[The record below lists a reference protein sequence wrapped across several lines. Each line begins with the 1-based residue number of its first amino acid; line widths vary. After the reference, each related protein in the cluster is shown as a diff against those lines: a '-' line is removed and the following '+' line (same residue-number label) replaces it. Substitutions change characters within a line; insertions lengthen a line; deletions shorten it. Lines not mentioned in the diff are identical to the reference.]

1 MKKHLLFLLACLFLM
16 TGTVMAKIVKGR
28 VIDSSDKEPIVG
40 ASIFVKSTKQGT
52 ITDIE
57 GHFSLEI
64 PDNVK
69 TITVSFVGMTTREVA
84 ITPGE
89 MTIELTAESQALD
102 EVVVV
107 AYGTQKKSSITGA
120 ITQVRNEELLKRPV
134 TSVTSA
140 LEGSTP
146 GITVTGNYGSPGSD
160 PTVLIRGIGTVN
172 GSTSPLYVID
182 GVPYGGNISDLN
194 MEDIETMSILKDA
207 ASAALY
213 GNRASNGVILITTK
227 KSKSERI
234 QFNFKTNQGWYE
246 RALPEYERTNPFQFM
261 EVEYQNAANAF
272 VHGGGDRTDKQAILN
287 AVNSTLIPDRLY
299 VNIFN
304 KPDDQ
309 LFTLDGK
316 MAADASIID
325 GYAGDLDWFDQATRK
340 GYRSEYQFSGSG
352 ATSKSDYYFS
362 LSYLDE
368 NGYMKDS
375 GFDRLTGRM
384 AVNIKPVK
392 WLRAGMSINASHQKF
407 QNTSNG
413 VGDGSSSY
421 SNPFYFCRYMAPIY
435 PVHSHYTETGTV
447 YDNAGTPIQVNK
459 GDYVLDGAGNPQWDG
474 GSYIIYDQNGN
485 PQEVITRNQNRDRHV
500 IWESELND
508 SRTIRNTL
516 NGIGYL
522 DLVLPYGF
530 TATLKANVNT
540 RNSDYYKYEN
550 AVIGDARGTVSE
562 DGSISGRNGALAKTL
577 YTYKNWTLQEQL
589 RWNMTYNDRH
599 NIEVL
604 LGHENYSYRYDY
616 TYTSKT
622 NEAFPNRYALSNFS
636 EMASISGYK
645 TRYRT
650 ESYLAR
656 VQYGY
661 DNRYNIEAS
670 FRRDGSSRF
679 GKKHRWGTF
688 PSVSVAWRA
697 SQEKWFPKND
707 YINDLKVRA
716 GYGVTGSQAS
726 VGNYSYLASYNT
738 SVYPFGISSG
748 NQTALVSST
757 LANPYIHWEEVAQ
770 TNIGFDAS
778 LFNSR
783 VMFSFDA
790 YLKETRDML
799 VKASIPITSG
809 FEDTTTTYTNAGKV
823 RNQGIEM
830 SLHTINLTGE
840 LGWET
845 NLTATYNKNK
855 IKDLNSDVPYYINQ
869 INNSYVT
876 MLAKDYPINV
886 FYGYV
891 TDGIFQN
898 QSEVNTHAV
907 QPGAEPGDIR
917 FRDLNNDG
925 VINDSD
931 RTVIGNPN
939 PSWLFSMNNSL
950 SYKGFELSVFLQGIA
965 GNKIYNANNIDNT
978 GMAAAYNQT
987 TDVLKR
993 WQGEGTSNSMPR
1005 AVFGDPNQN
1014 TRVSDRF
1021 VENGSYLRLKNITLS
1036 YTFPKQ
1042 WLQKAQIENA
1052 RLSLSCENV
1061 ATITGYSG
1069 FDPEVG
1075 INGIDQN
1082 RYPISRTFSLG
1093 LNFNF

>member
-1 MKKHLLFLLACLFLM
+1 MQKYKMPISRLRMMVCLIGMLLPMCMFAQQITVQGVVKDQ
-16 TGTVMAKIVKGR
+16 TGETVI
-28 VIDSSDKEPIVG
+28 G
-40 ASIFVKSTKQGT
+40 ASVMEKGTTNGT
-52 ITDIE
+52 ITGID
-57 GHFSLEI
+57 GDFSLNMS
-64 PDNVK
+64 PNGTLV
-69 TITVSFVGMTTREVA
+69 VSFVGYKTQEVQVKGQKQLQVVLSEDA
-84 ITPGE
+84 E
-89 MTIELTAESQALD
+89 MLD
-102 EVVVV
+102 EVVVIG
-107 AYGTQKKSSITGA
+107 YGTMKKSDLTGA
-120 ITQVRNEELLKRPV
+120 VSSIGNKDIKDSPV
-134 TSVTSA
+134 SNLGQAIQGKISGVQIVDA
-140 LEGSTP
+140 GKP
-146 GITVTGNYGSPGSD
+146 GDNVSIK
-160 PTVLIRGIGTVN
+160 IRGL
-172 GSTSPLYVID
+172 GSINNCDPLVVID
-182 GVPYGGNISDLN
+182 GVPTDLGLSSLN
-194 MEDIETMSILKDA
+194 MADVERLDVLKDA
-207 ASAALY
+207 SATAIY
-213 GNRASNGVILITTK
+213 GSRGANGVVMITTK
-227 KSKSERI
+227 RGTEGKGKLAVSANYS
-234 QFNFKTNQGWYE
+234 F
-246 RALPEYERTNPFQFM
+246 
-261 EVEYQNAANAF
+261 QNATN
-272 VHGGGDRTDKQAILN
+272 VPSLLN
-287 AVNSTLIPDRLY
+287 AAQYAELSNDMMVNSGRNPNPEWANPSELGAGTDWMDELLRTGVMQNYTVSYSGGNEKSHYY
-299 VNIFN
+299 VSGGFLDQSGIVKSVNYRRFTFQSNSDAQVLKWLKFSNNITFS
-304 KPDDQ
+304 
-309 LFTLDGK
+309 
-316 MAADASIID
+316 AD
-325 GYAGDLDWFDQATRK
+325 TK
-340 GYRSEYQFSGSG
+340 KSGS
-352 ATSKSDYYFS
+352 Y
-362 LSYLDE
+362 
-368 NGYMKDS
+368 
-375 GFDRLTGRM
+375 
-384 AVNIKPVK
+384 NI
-392 WLRAGMSINASHQKF
+392 
-407 QNTSNG
+407 
-413 VGDGSSSY
+413 GD
-421 SNPFYFCRYMAPIY
+421 ALKALPIY
-435 PVHSHYTETGTV
+435 PVK
-447 YDNAGTPIQVNK
+447 N
-459 GDYVLDGAGNPQWDG
+459 
-474 GSYIIYDQNGN
+474 
-485 PQEVITRNQNRDRHV
+485 
-500 IWESELND
+500 
-508 SRTIRNTL
+508 
-516 NGIGYL
+516 
-522 DLVLPYGF
+522 
-530 TATLKANVNT
+530 
-540 RNSDYYKYEN
+540 
-550 AVIGDARGTVSE
+550 E
-562 DGSISGRNGALAKTL
+562 DGSWSGPDGNSEWYGSTRNPIGPTELNKSQTDGYNFLANLTAELTFTKWLKFKSTFGYDAKFWFIDNFTPKYNWKPTPTEETSRYKSDNKSFTYLWDNYFLFDHTFAEKHRVGLMAGMSAQWNTNDYLNAQKNVFMFDNVHEMDNGEEMYAIGGNETEWALLSYMA
-577 YTYKNWTLQEQL
+577 
-589 RWNMTYNDRH
+589 R
-599 NIEVL
+599 V
-604 LGHENYSYRYDY
+604 NYSYEDRYLL
-616 TYTSKT
+616 TAT
-622 NEAFPNRYALSNFS
+622 
-636 EMASISGYK
+636 I
-645 TRYRT
+645 
-650 ESYLAR
+650 
-656 VQYGY
+656 
-661 DNRYNIEAS
+661 
-670 FRRDGSSRF
+670 RRDGSSRF

-845 NLTATYNKNK
+845 NLAATYNKNK

>member
-1 MKKHLLFLLACLFLM
+1 MQKYKMPISRLRMMVCLIGMLLPMCMFAQQITVQGVVKDQ
-16 TGTVMAKIVKGR
+16 TGETVI
-28 VIDSSDKEPIVG
+28 G
-40 ASIFVKSTKQGT
+40 ASVMEKGTTNGT
-52 ITDIE
+52 ITGID
-57 GHFSLEI
+57 GDFSLNMS
-64 PDNVK
+64 PNGTLV
-69 TITVSFVGMTTREVA
+69 VSFVGYKTQEVQVKGQKQLQVVLSEDA
-84 ITPGE
+84 E
-89 MTIELTAESQALD
+89 MLD
-102 EVVVV
+102 EVVVIG
-107 AYGTQKKSSITGA
+107 YGTMKKSDLTGA
-120 ITQVRNEELLKRPV
+120 VSSIGNKDIKDSPV
-134 TSVTSA
+134 SNLGQAIQGKISGVQIVDA
-140 LEGSTP
+140 GKP
-146 GITVTGNYGSPGSD
+146 GDNVSIK
-160 PTVLIRGIGTVN
+160 IRGL
-172 GSTSPLYVID
+172 GSINNCDPLVVID
-182 GVPYGGNISDLN
+182 GVPTDLGLSSLN
-194 MEDIETMSILKDA
+194 MADVERLDVLKDA
-207 ASAALY
+207 SATAIY
-213 GNRASNGVILITTK
+213 GSRGANGVVMITTK
-227 KSKSERI
+227 RGTEGKGKLAVSANYS
-234 QFNFKTNQGWYE
+234 F
-246 RALPEYERTNPFQFM
+246 
-261 EVEYQNAANAF
+261 QNATN
-272 VHGGGDRTDKQAILN
+272 VPSLLN
-287 AVNSTLIPDRLY
+287 AAQYAELSNDMMVNSGRNPNPEWANPSELGAGTDWMDELLRTGVMQNYTVSYSGGNEKSHYY
-299 VNIFN
+299 VSGGFLDQSGIVKSVNYRRFTFQSNSDAQVLKWLKFSNNITFS
-304 KPDDQ
+304 
-309 LFTLDGK
+309 
-316 MAADASIID
+316 AD
-325 GYAGDLDWFDQATRK
+325 TK
-340 GYRSEYQFSGSG
+340 KSGS
-352 ATSKSDYYFS
+352 Y
-362 LSYLDE
+362 
-368 NGYMKDS
+368 
-375 GFDRLTGRM
+375 
-384 AVNIKPVK
+384 NI
-392 WLRAGMSINASHQKF
+392 
-407 QNTSNG
+407 
-413 VGDGSSSY
+413 GD
-421 SNPFYFCRYMAPIY
+421 ALKALPIY
-435 PVHSHYTETGTV
+435 PVK
-447 YDNAGTPIQVNK
+447 N
-459 GDYVLDGAGNPQWDG
+459 
-474 GSYIIYDQNGN
+474 
-485 PQEVITRNQNRDRHV
+485 
-500 IWESELND
+500 
-508 SRTIRNTL
+508 
-516 NGIGYL
+516 
-522 DLVLPYGF
+522 
-530 TATLKANVNT
+530 
-540 RNSDYYKYEN
+540 
-550 AVIGDARGTVSE
+550 E
-562 DGSISGRNGALAKTL
+562 DGSWSGPDGNSEWYGSTRNPIGPTELNKSQTDGYNFLANLTAELTFTKWLKFKSTFGYDAKFWFIDNFTPKYNWKPTPTEETSRYKSDNKSFTYLWDNYFLFDHTFAEKHRVGLMAGMSAQWNTNDYLNAQKNVFMFDNVHEMDNGEEMYAIGGNETEWALLSYMA
-577 YTYKNWTLQEQL
+577 
-589 RWNMTYNDRH
+589 R
-599 NIEVL
+599 V
-604 LGHENYSYRYDY
+604 NYSYEDRYLL
-616 TYTSKT
+616 TAT
-622 NEAFPNRYALSNFS
+622 
-636 EMASISGYK
+636 I
-645 TRYRT
+645 
-650 ESYLAR
+650 
-656 VQYGY
+656 
-661 DNRYNIEAS
+661 
-670 FRRDGSSRF
+670 RRDGSSRF

-965 GNKIYNANNIDNT
+965 GNKIYNAKKT
-978 GMAAAYNQT
+978 KKPRRAAAYNQT

>member
-1 MKKHLLFLLACLFLM
+1 MQKYKMPISRLRMMVCLIGMLLPMCMFAQQITVQGVVKDQ
-16 TGTVMAKIVKGR
+16 TGETVI
-28 VIDSSDKEPIVG
+28 G
-40 ASIFVKSTKQGT
+40 ASVMEKGTTNGT
-52 ITDIE
+52 ITGID
-57 GHFSLEI
+57 GDFSLNMS
-64 PDNVK
+64 PNGTLV
-69 TITVSFVGMTTREVA
+69 VSFVGYKTQEVQVKGQKQLQVVLSEDA
-84 ITPGE
+84 E
-89 MTIELTAESQALD
+89 MLD
-102 EVVVV
+102 EVVVIG
-107 AYGTQKKSSITGA
+107 YGTMKKSDLTGA
-120 ITQVRNEELLKRPV
+120 VSSIGNKDIKDSPV
-134 TSVTSA
+134 SNLGQAIQGKISGVQIVDA
-140 LEGSTP
+140 GKP
-146 GITVTGNYGSPGSD
+146 GDNVSIK
-160 PTVLIRGIGTVN
+160 IRGL
-172 GSTSPLYVID
+172 GSINNCDPLVVID
-182 GVPYGGNISDLN
+182 GVPTDLGLSSLN
-194 MEDIETMSILKDA
+194 MADVERLDVLKDA
-207 ASAALY
+207 SATAIY
-213 GNRASNGVILITTK
+213 GSRGANGVVMITTK
-227 KSKSERI
+227 RGTEGKGKLAVSANYS
-234 QFNFKTNQGWYE
+234 F
-246 RALPEYERTNPFQFM
+246 
-261 EVEYQNAANAF
+261 QNATN
-272 VHGGGDRTDKQAILN
+272 VPSLLN
-287 AVNSTLIPDRLY
+287 AAQYAELSNDMMVNSGRNPNPEWANPSELGAGTDWVDELLRTGVMQNYTVSYSGGNEKSHYY
-299 VNIFN
+299 VSGGFLDQSGIVKSVNYRRFTFQSNSDAQVLKWLKFSNNITFS
-304 KPDDQ
+304 
-309 LFTLDGK
+309 
-316 MAADASIID
+316 AD
-325 GYAGDLDWFDQATRK
+325 TK
-340 GYRSEYQFSGSG
+340 KSGS
-352 ATSKSDYYFS
+352 Y
-362 LSYLDE
+362 
-368 NGYMKDS
+368 
-375 GFDRLTGRM
+375 
-384 AVNIKPVK
+384 NI
-392 WLRAGMSINASHQKF
+392 
-407 QNTSNG
+407 
-413 VGDGSSSY
+413 GD
-421 SNPFYFCRYMAPIY
+421 ALKALPIY
-435 PVHSHYTETGTV
+435 PVK
-447 YDNAGTPIQVNK
+447 N
-459 GDYVLDGAGNPQWDG
+459 
-474 GSYIIYDQNGN
+474 
-485 PQEVITRNQNRDRHV
+485 
-500 IWESELND
+500 
-508 SRTIRNTL
+508 
-516 NGIGYL
+516 
-522 DLVLPYGF
+522 
-530 TATLKANVNT
+530 
-540 RNSDYYKYEN
+540 
-550 AVIGDARGTVSE
+550 E
-562 DGSISGRNGALAKTL
+562 DGSWSGPDGNSEWYGSTRNPIGPTELNKSQTDGYNFLANLTAELTFTKWLKFKSTFGYDAKFWFIDNFTPKYNWKPTPTEETSRYKSDNKSFTYLWDNYFLFDHTFSEKHRVGLMAGMSAQWNTNDYLNAQKNVFMFDNVHEMDNGEEMYAIGGNETEWALLSYMA
-577 YTYKNWTLQEQL
+577 
-589 RWNMTYNDRH
+589 R
-599 NIEVL
+599 V
-604 LGHENYSYRYDY
+604 NYSYEDRYLL
-616 TYTSKT
+616 TAT
-622 NEAFPNRYALSNFS
+622 
-636 EMASISGYK
+636 I
-645 TRYRT
+645 
-650 ESYLAR
+650 
-656 VQYGY
+656 
-661 DNRYNIEAS
+661 
-670 FRRDGSSRF
+670 RRDGSSRF

>member
-1 MKKHLLFLLACLFLM
+1 MQKYKMPISRLRMMVCLIGMLLPMCIFAQQITVQGVVKDQ
-16 TGTVMAKIVKGR
+16 TGETVI
-28 VIDSSDKEPIVG
+28 G
-40 ASIFVKSTKQGT
+40 ASVMEKGTTNGT
-52 ITDIE
+52 ITGID
-57 GHFSLEI
+57 GDFSL
-64 PDNVK
+64 NMSSNGTLV
-69 TITVSFVGMTTREVA
+69 VSFVGYKTQEVQVKGQKQLQVVLSEDA
-84 ITPGE
+84 E
-89 MTIELTAESQALD
+89 MLD
-102 EVVVV
+102 EVVVIG
-107 AYGTQKKSSITGA
+107 YGTMKKSDLTGA
-120 ITQVRNEELLKRPV
+120 VSSIGNKDIKDSPV
-134 TSVTSA
+134 SNLGQAIQGKISGVQIVDAGKPGDNVSIKIRV
-140 LEGSTP
+140 LGS
-146 GITVTGNYGSPGSD
+146 INNCD
-160 PTVLIRGIGTVN
+160 PLV
-172 GSTSPLYVID
+172 VID
-182 GVPYGGNISDLN
+182 GVPTDLGLSSLN
-194 MEDIETMSILKDA
+194 MADVERLDVLKDA
-207 ASAALY
+207 SATAIY
-213 GNRASNGVILITTK
+213 GSRGANGVVMITTK
-227 KSKSERI
+227 RGTEGKGKLAVSANYS
-234 QFNFKTNQGWYE
+234 F
-246 RALPEYERTNPFQFM
+246 
-261 EVEYQNAANAF
+261 QNATN
-272 VHGGGDRTDKQAILN
+272 VPSLLN
-287 AVNSTLIPDRLY
+287 AAQYAELSNDMMVNSGRNPNPEWANPSELGAGTDWVDELLRTGVMQNYTVSYSGGNEKSHYY
-299 VNIFN
+299 VSGGFLDQSGIVKSVNYRRFTFQSNSDAQVLKWLKFSNNITFS
-304 KPDDQ
+304 
-309 LFTLDGK
+309 
-316 MAADASIID
+316 AD
-325 GYAGDLDWFDQATRK
+325 TK
-340 GYRSEYQFSGSG
+340 KSGS
-352 ATSKSDYYFS
+352 Y
-362 LSYLDE
+362 
-368 NGYMKDS
+368 
-375 GFDRLTGRM
+375 
-384 AVNIKPVK
+384 NI
-392 WLRAGMSINASHQKF
+392 
-407 QNTSNG
+407 
-413 VGDGSSSY
+413 GD
-421 SNPFYFCRYMAPIY
+421 ALKALPIY
-435 PVHSHYTETGTV
+435 PVK
-447 YDNAGTPIQVNK
+447 N
-459 GDYVLDGAGNPQWDG
+459 
-474 GSYIIYDQNGN
+474 
-485 PQEVITRNQNRDRHV
+485 
-500 IWESELND
+500 
-508 SRTIRNTL
+508 
-516 NGIGYL
+516 
-522 DLVLPYGF
+522 
-530 TATLKANVNT
+530 
-540 RNSDYYKYEN
+540 
-550 AVIGDARGTVSE
+550 E
-562 DGSISGRNGALAKTL
+562 DGSWSGPDGNSEWYGSTRNPIGPTELNKSQTDGYNFLANLTAELTFTKWLKFKSTFGYDAKFWFIDNFTPKYNWKPTPTEETSRYKSDNKSFTYLWDNYFLFDHTFAEKHRVGLMAGMSAQWNTNDYLNAQKNVFMFDNVHEMDNGEEMYAIGGNETEWALLSYMA
-577 YTYKNWTLQEQL
+577 
-589 RWNMTYNDRH
+589 R
-599 NIEVL
+599 V
-604 LGHENYSYRYDY
+604 NYSYEDRYLL
-616 TYTSKT
+616 TAT
-622 NEAFPNRYALSNFS
+622 
-636 EMASISGYK
+636 I
-645 TRYRT
+645 
-650 ESYLAR
+650 
-656 VQYGY
+656 
-661 DNRYNIEAS
+661 
-670 FRRDGSSRF
+670 RRDGSSRF

>member
-1 MKKHLLFLLACLFLM
+1 MQKYKMPISRLRMMVCLIGMLLPMCMFAQQITVQGVVKDQ
-16 TGTVMAKIVKGR
+16 TGETVI
-28 VIDSSDKEPIVG
+28 G
-40 ASIFVKSTKQGT
+40 ASVMEKGTTNGT
-52 ITDIE
+52 ITGID
-57 GHFSLEI
+57 GVFSLNMS
-64 PDNVK
+64 PNGTLV
-69 TITVSFVGMTTREVA
+69 VSFVGYKTQEVQVKGQKQLQVVLSEDA
-84 ITPGE
+84 E
-89 MTIELTAESQALD
+89 MLD
-102 EVVVV
+102 EVVVIG
-107 AYGTQKKSSITGA
+107 YGTMKKSDLTGA
-120 ITQVRNEELLKRPV
+120 VSSIGNKDIKDSPV
-134 TSVTSA
+134 SNLGQAIQGKISGVQIVDA
-140 LEGSTP
+140 GKP
-146 GITVTGNYGSPGSD
+146 GDNVSIK
-160 PTVLIRGIGTVN
+160 IRGL
-172 GSTSPLYVID
+172 GSINNCDPLVVID
-182 GVPYGGNISDLN
+182 GVPTDLGLSSLN
-194 MEDIETMSILKDA
+194 MADVERLDVLKDA
-207 ASAALY
+207 SATAIY
-213 GNRASNGVILITTK
+213 GSRGANGVVMITTK
-227 KSKSERI
+227 RGTEGKGKLAVSANYS
-234 QFNFKTNQGWYE
+234 F
-246 RALPEYERTNPFQFM
+246 
-261 EVEYQNAANAF
+261 QNATN
-272 VHGGGDRTDKQAILN
+272 VPSLLN
-287 AVNSTLIPDRLY
+287 AAQYAELSNDMMVNSGRNPNPEWANPSELGAGTDWMDELLRTGVMQNYTVSYSGGNEKSHYY
-299 VNIFN
+299 VSGGFLDQSGIVKSVNYRRFTFQSNSDAQVLKWLKFSNNITFS
-304 KPDDQ
+304 
-309 LFTLDGK
+309 
-316 MAADASIID
+316 AD
-325 GYAGDLDWFDQATRK
+325 TK
-340 GYRSEYQFSGSG
+340 KSGS
-352 ATSKSDYYFS
+352 Y
-362 LSYLDE
+362 
-368 NGYMKDS
+368 
-375 GFDRLTGRM
+375 
-384 AVNIKPVK
+384 NI
-392 WLRAGMSINASHQKF
+392 
-407 QNTSNG
+407 
-413 VGDGSSSY
+413 GD
-421 SNPFYFCRYMAPIY
+421 ALKALPIY
-435 PVHSHYTETGTV
+435 PVK
-447 YDNAGTPIQVNK
+447 N
-459 GDYVLDGAGNPQWDG
+459 
-474 GSYIIYDQNGN
+474 
-485 PQEVITRNQNRDRHV
+485 
-500 IWESELND
+500 
-508 SRTIRNTL
+508 
-516 NGIGYL
+516 
-522 DLVLPYGF
+522 
-530 TATLKANVNT
+530 
-540 RNSDYYKYEN
+540 
-550 AVIGDARGTVSE
+550 E
-562 DGSISGRNGALAKTL
+562 DGSWSGPDGNSEWYGSTRNPIGPTELNKSQTDGYNFLANLTAELTFTKWLKFKSTFGYDAKFWFIDNFTPKYNWKPTPTEETSRYKSDNKSFTYLWDNHFLFDHTFAEKHRVGLMAGMSAQWNTNDYLNAQKNVFMFDNVHEMDNGEEMYAIGGNETEWALLSYMA
-577 YTYKNWTLQEQL
+577 
-589 RWNMTYNDRH
+589 R
-599 NIEVL
+599 V
-604 LGHENYSYRYDY
+604 NYSYEDRYLL
-616 TYTSKT
+616 TAT
-622 NEAFPNRYALSNFS
+622 
-636 EMASISGYK
+636 I
-645 TRYRT
+645 
-650 ESYLAR
+650 
-656 VQYGY
+656 
-661 DNRYNIEAS
+661 
-670 FRRDGSSRF
+670 RRDGSSRF

-1042 WLQKAQIENA
+1042 WLQKTQIENA

>member
-1 MKKHLLFLLACLFLM
+1 MQKYKMPISRLRMMVCLIGMLLPMCIFAQQITVQGVVKDQ
-16 TGTVMAKIVKGR
+16 TGETVI
-28 VIDSSDKEPIVG
+28 G
-40 ASIFVKSTKQGT
+40 ASVMEKGTTNGT
-52 ITDIE
+52 ITGID
-57 GHFSLEI
+57 GDFSL
-64 PDNVK
+64 NMSSNGTLV
-69 TITVSFVGMTTREVA
+69 VSFVGYKTQEVQVKGQKQLQVVLSEDA
-84 ITPGE
+84 DR
-89 MTIELTAESQALD
+89 LD
-102 EVVVV
+102 EVVVIG
-107 AYGTQKKSSITGA
+107 YGTMKKSDLTGA
-120 ITQVRNEELLKRPV
+120 VSSIGNKDIKDSPV
-134 TSVTSA
+134 SNLGQAIQGKISGVQIVDA
-140 LEGSTP
+140 GKP
-146 GITVTGNYGSPGSD
+146 GDNVSIK
-160 PTVLIRGIGTVN
+160 IRGL
-172 GSTSPLYVID
+172 GSINNCDPLVVID
-182 GVPYGGNISDLN
+182 GVPTDLGLSSLN
-194 MEDIETMSILKDA
+194 MADVERLDVLKDA
-207 ASAALY
+207 SATAIY
-213 GNRASNGVILITTK
+213 GSRGANGVVMITTK
-227 KSKSERI
+227 RGTEGKGKLAVSANYS
-234 QFNFKTNQGWYE
+234 F
-246 RALPEYERTNPFQFM
+246 
-261 EVEYQNAANAF
+261 QNATN
-272 VHGGGDRTDKQAILN
+272 VPSLLN
-287 AVNSTLIPDRLY
+287 AAQYAELSNDMMVNSGRNPNPEWANPSELGAGTDWMDELLRTGVMQNYTVSYSGGNEKSHYY
-299 VNIFN
+299 VSGGFLDQSGIVKSVNYRRFTFQSNSDAQVLKWLKFSNNITFS
-304 KPDDQ
+304 
-309 LFTLDGK
+309 
-316 MAADASIID
+316 AD
-325 GYAGDLDWFDQATRK
+325 TK
-340 GYRSEYQFSGSG
+340 KSGS
-352 ATSKSDYYFS
+352 Y
-362 LSYLDE
+362 
-368 NGYMKDS
+368 
-375 GFDRLTGRM
+375 
-384 AVNIKPVK
+384 NI
-392 WLRAGMSINASHQKF
+392 
-407 QNTSNG
+407 
-413 VGDGSSSY
+413 GD
-421 SNPFYFCRYMAPIY
+421 ALKALPIY
-435 PVHSHYTETGTV
+435 PVK
-447 YDNAGTPIQVNK
+447 N
-459 GDYVLDGAGNPQWDG
+459 
-474 GSYIIYDQNGN
+474 
-485 PQEVITRNQNRDRHV
+485 
-500 IWESELND
+500 
-508 SRTIRNTL
+508 
-516 NGIGYL
+516 
-522 DLVLPYGF
+522 
-530 TATLKANVNT
+530 
-540 RNSDYYKYEN
+540 
-550 AVIGDARGTVSE
+550 E
-562 DGSISGRNGALAKTL
+562 DGSWSGPDGNSEWYGSTRNPIGPTELNKSQTDGYNFLANLTAELTFTKWLKFKSTFGYDAKFWFIDNFTPKYNWKPTPTEETSRYKSDNKSFTYLWDNYFLFDHTFAEKHRVGLMAGMSAQWNTNDYLNAQKNVFMFDNVHEMDNGEEMYAIGGNETEWALLSYMA
-577 YTYKNWTLQEQL
+577 
-589 RWNMTYNDRH
+589 R
-599 NIEVL
+599 V
-604 LGHENYSYRYDY
+604 NYSYEDRYLL
-616 TYTSKT
+616 TAT
-622 NEAFPNRYALSNFS
+622 
-636 EMASISGYK
+636 I
-645 TRYRT
+645 
-650 ESYLAR
+650 
-656 VQYGY
+656 
-661 DNRYNIEAS
+661 
-670 FRRDGSSRF
+670 RRDGSSRF

-697 SQEKWFPKND
+697 SQETWFPKND

>member
-1 MKKHLLFLLACLFLM
+1 MQKYKMPISRLRMMVCLIGMLLPMCMFAQQITVQGVVKDQ
-16 TGTVMAKIVKGR
+16 TGETVI
-28 VIDSSDKEPIVG
+28 G
-40 ASIFVKSTKQGT
+40 ASVMEKGTTNGT
-52 ITDIE
+52 ITGID
-57 GHFSLEI
+57 GDFSLNMS
-64 PDNVK
+64 PNGTLV
-69 TITVSFVGMTTREVA
+69 VSFVGYKTQEVQVKGQKQLQVVLSEDA
-84 ITPGE
+84 E
-89 MTIELTAESQALD
+89 MLD
-102 EVVVV
+102 EVVVIG
-107 AYGTQKKSSITGA
+107 YGTMKKSDLTGA
-120 ITQVRNEELLKRPV
+120 VSSIGNKDIKDSPV
-134 TSVTSA
+134 SNLGQAIQGKISGVQIVDA
-140 LEGSTP
+140 GKP
-146 GITVTGNYGSPGSD
+146 GDNVSIK
-160 PTVLIRGIGTVN
+160 IRGL
-172 GSTSPLYVID
+172 GSINNCDPLVVID
-182 GVPYGGNISDLN
+182 GVPTDLGLSSLN
-194 MEDIETMSILKDA
+194 MADVERLDVLKDA
-207 ASAALY
+207 SATAIY
-213 GNRASNGVILITTK
+213 GSRGANGVVMITTK
-227 KSKSERI
+227 RGTEGKGKLAVSANYS
-234 QFNFKTNQGWYE
+234 F
-246 RALPEYERTNPFQFM
+246 
-261 EVEYQNAANAF
+261 QNATN
-272 VHGGGDRTDKQAILN
+272 VPSLLN
-287 AVNSTLIPDRLY
+287 AAQYAELSNDMMVNSGRNPNPEWANPSELGAGTDWMDELLRTGVMQNYTVSYSGGNEKSHYY
-299 VNIFN
+299 VSGGCLDQSGIVKSVNYRRFTFQSNSDAQVLKWLKFSNNITFS
-304 KPDDQ
+304 
-309 LFTLDGK
+309 
-316 MAADASIID
+316 AD
-325 GYAGDLDWFDQATRK
+325 TK
-340 GYRSEYQFSGSG
+340 KSGS
-352 ATSKSDYYFS
+352 Y
-362 LSYLDE
+362 
-368 NGYMKDS
+368 
-375 GFDRLTGRM
+375 
-384 AVNIKPVK
+384 NI
-392 WLRAGMSINASHQKF
+392 
-407 QNTSNG
+407 
-413 VGDGSSSY
+413 GD
-421 SNPFYFCRYMAPIY
+421 ALKALPIY
-435 PVHSHYTETGTV
+435 PVK
-447 YDNAGTPIQVNK
+447 N
-459 GDYVLDGAGNPQWDG
+459 
-474 GSYIIYDQNGN
+474 
-485 PQEVITRNQNRDRHV
+485 
-500 IWESELND
+500 
-508 SRTIRNTL
+508 
-516 NGIGYL
+516 
-522 DLVLPYGF
+522 
-530 TATLKANVNT
+530 
-540 RNSDYYKYEN
+540 
-550 AVIGDARGTVSE
+550 E
-562 DGSISGRNGALAKTL
+562 DGSWSGPDGNSEWYGSTRNPIGPTELNKSQTDGYNFLANLTAELTFTKWLKFKSTFGYDAKFWFIDNFTPKYNWKPTPTEETSRYKSDNKSFTYLWDNYFLFDHTFAEKHRVGLMAGMSAQWNTNDYLNAQKNVFMFDNVHEMDNGEEMYAIGGNETEWALLSYMA
-577 YTYKNWTLQEQL
+577 
-589 RWNMTYNDRH
+589 R
-599 NIEVL
+599 V
-604 LGHENYSYRYDY
+604 NYSYEDRYLL
-616 TYTSKT
+616 TAT
-622 NEAFPNRYALSNFS
+622 
-636 EMASISGYK
+636 I
-645 TRYRT
+645 
-650 ESYLAR
+650 
-656 VQYGY
+656 
-661 DNRYNIEAS
+661 
-670 FRRDGSSRF
+670 RRDGSSRF

-809 FEDTTTTYTNAGKV
+809 FEDTITTYTNAGKV

>member
-1 MKKHLLFLLACLFLM
+1 MQKYKMPISRLRMMVCLIGMLLPMCMFAQQITVQGVVKDQ
-16 TGTVMAKIVKGR
+16 TGETVI
-28 VIDSSDKEPIVG
+28 G
-40 ASIFVKSTKQGT
+40 ASVMEKGTTNGT
-52 ITDIE
+52 ITGID
-57 GHFSLEI
+57 GDFSLNMS
-64 PDNVK
+64 PNGTLV
-69 TITVSFVGMTTREVA
+69 VSFVGYKTQEVQVKGQKQLQVVLSEDA
-84 ITPGE
+84 E
-89 MTIELTAESQALD
+89 MLD
-102 EVVVV
+102 EVVVIG
-107 AYGTQKKSSITGA
+107 YGTMKKSDLTGA
-120 ITQVRNEELLKRPV
+120 VSSIGNKDIKDSPV
-134 TSVTSA
+134 SNLGQAIQGKISGVQIVDA
-140 LEGSTP
+140 GKP
-146 GITVTGNYGSPGSD
+146 GDNVSIK
-160 PTVLIRGIGTVN
+160 IRGL
-172 GSTSPLYVID
+172 GSINNCDPLVVID
-182 GVPYGGNISDLN
+182 GVPTDLGLSSLN
-194 MEDIETMSILKDA
+194 MADVERLDVLKDA
-207 ASAALY
+207 SATAIY
-213 GNRASNGVILITTK
+213 GSRGANGVVMITTK
-227 KSKSERI
+227 RGTEGKGKLAVSANYS
-234 QFNFKTNQGWYE
+234 F
-246 RALPEYERTNPFQFM
+246 
-261 EVEYQNAANAF
+261 QNATN
-272 VHGGGDRTDKQAILN
+272 VPSLLN
-287 AVNSTLIPDRLY
+287 AAQYAELSNDMMVNSGRNPNPEWANPSELGAGTDWMDELLRTGVMQNYTVSYSGGNEKSHYY
-299 VNIFN
+299 VSGGFLDQSGIVKSVNYRRFTFQSNSDAQVLKWLKFSNNITFS
-304 KPDDQ
+304 
-309 LFTLDGK
+309 
-316 MAADASIID
+316 AD
-325 GYAGDLDWFDQATRK
+325 TK
-340 GYRSEYQFSGSG
+340 KSGS
-352 ATSKSDYYFS
+352 Y
-362 LSYLDE
+362 
-368 NGYMKDS
+368 
-375 GFDRLTGRM
+375 
-384 AVNIKPVK
+384 NI
-392 WLRAGMSINASHQKF
+392 
-407 QNTSNG
+407 
-413 VGDGSSSY
+413 GD
-421 SNPFYFCRYMAPIY
+421 ALKALPIY
-435 PVHSHYTETGTV
+435 PVK
-447 YDNAGTPIQVNK
+447 N
-459 GDYVLDGAGNPQWDG
+459 
-474 GSYIIYDQNGN
+474 
-485 PQEVITRNQNRDRHV
+485 
-500 IWESELND
+500 
-508 SRTIRNTL
+508 
-516 NGIGYL
+516 
-522 DLVLPYGF
+522 
-530 TATLKANVNT
+530 
-540 RNSDYYKYEN
+540 
-550 AVIGDARGTVSE
+550 E
-562 DGSISGRNGALAKTL
+562 DGSWSGPDGNSEWYGSTRNPIGPTELNKSQTDGYNFLANLTAELTFTKWLKFKSTFGYDAKFWFIDNFTPKYNWKPTPTEETSRYKSDNKSFTYLWDNYFLFDHTFAEKHRVGLMAGMSAQWNTNDYLNAQKNVFMFDNVHEMDNGEEMYAIGGNETEWALLSYMA
-577 YTYKNWTLQEQL
+577 
-589 RWNMTYNDRH
+589 R
-599 NIEVL
+599 V
-604 LGHENYSYRYDY
+604 NYSYEDRYLL
-616 TYTSKT
+616 TAT
-622 NEAFPNRYALSNFS
+622 
-636 EMASISGYK
+636 I
-645 TRYRT
+645 
-650 ESYLAR
+650 
-656 VQYGY
+656 
-661 DNRYNIEAS
+661 
-670 FRRDGSSRF
+670 RRDGSSRF

-707 YINDLKVRA
+707 YMNDLKVRA

>member
-1 MKKHLLFLLACLFLM
+1 MQKYKMPISRLRMMVCLIGMLLPMCMFAQQITVQGVVKDQ
-16 TGTVMAKIVKGR
+16 TGETVI
-28 VIDSSDKEPIVG
+28 G
-40 ASIFVKSTKQGT
+40 ASVMEKGTTNGT
-52 ITDIE
+52 ITGID
-57 GHFSLEI
+57 GDFSLNMS
-64 PDNVK
+64 PNGTLV
-69 TITVSFVGMTTREVA
+69 VSFVGYKTQEVQVRGQKQLQVVLSEDA
-84 ITPGE
+84 E
-89 MTIELTAESQALD
+89 MLD
-102 EVVVV
+102 EVVVIG
-107 AYGTQKKSSITGA
+107 YGTMKKSDLTGA
-120 ITQVRNEELLKRPV
+120 VSSIGNKDIKDSPV
-134 TSVTSA
+134 SNLGQAIQGKISGVQIVDA
-140 LEGSTP
+140 GKP
-146 GITVTGNYGSPGSD
+146 GDNVSIK
-160 PTVLIRGIGTVN
+160 IRGL
-172 GSTSPLYVID
+172 GSINNCDPLVVID
-182 GVPYGGNISDLN
+182 GVPTDLGLSSLN
-194 MEDIETMSILKDA
+194 MADVERLDVLKDA
-207 ASAALY
+207 SATAIY
-213 GNRASNGVILITTK
+213 GSRGANGVVMITTK
-227 KSKSERI
+227 RGTEGKGKLAVSANYS
-234 QFNFKTNQGWYE
+234 F
-246 RALPEYERTNPFQFM
+246 
-261 EVEYQNAANAF
+261 QNATN
-272 VHGGGDRTDKQAILN
+272 VPSLLN
-287 AVNSTLIPDRLY
+287 AAQYAELSNDMMVNSGRNPNPEWANPSELGAGTDWMDELLRTGVMQNYTVSYSGGNEKSHYY
-299 VNIFN
+299 VSGGFLDQSGIVKSVNYRRFTFQSNSDAQVLKWLKFSNNITFS
-304 KPDDQ
+304 
-309 LFTLDGK
+309 
-316 MAADASIID
+316 AD
-325 GYAGDLDWFDQATRK
+325 TK
-340 GYRSEYQFSGSG
+340 KSGS
-352 ATSKSDYYFS
+352 Y
-362 LSYLDE
+362 
-368 NGYMKDS
+368 
-375 GFDRLTGRM
+375 
-384 AVNIKPVK
+384 NI
-392 WLRAGMSINASHQKF
+392 
-407 QNTSNG
+407 
-413 VGDGSSSY
+413 GD
-421 SNPFYFCRYMAPIY
+421 ALKALPIY
-435 PVHSHYTETGTV
+435 PVK
-447 YDNAGTPIQVNK
+447 N
-459 GDYVLDGAGNPQWDG
+459 
-474 GSYIIYDQNGN
+474 
-485 PQEVITRNQNRDRHV
+485 
-500 IWESELND
+500 
-508 SRTIRNTL
+508 
-516 NGIGYL
+516 
-522 DLVLPYGF
+522 
-530 TATLKANVNT
+530 
-540 RNSDYYKYEN
+540 
-550 AVIGDARGTVSE
+550 E
-562 DGSISGRNGALAKTL
+562 DGSWSGPDGNSEWYGSTRNPIGPTELNKSQTDGYNFLANLTAELTFTKWLKFKSTFGYDAKFWFIDNFTPKYNWKPTPTEETSRYKSDNKSFTYLWDNYFLFDHTFAEKHRVGLMAGMSAQWNTNDYLNAQKNVFMFDNVHEMDNGEEMYAIGGNETEWALLSYMA
-577 YTYKNWTLQEQL
+577 
-589 RWNMTYNDRH
+589 R
-599 NIEVL
+599 V
-604 LGHENYSYRYDY
+604 NYSYEDRYLL
-616 TYTSKT
+616 TAT
-622 NEAFPNRYALSNFS
+622 
-636 EMASISGYK
+636 I
-645 TRYRT
+645 
-650 ESYLAR
+650 
-656 VQYGY
+656 
-661 DNRYNIEAS
+661 
-670 FRRDGSSRF
+670 RRDGSSRF

-886 FYGYV
+886 FYGYI

>member
-1 MKKHLLFLLACLFLM
+1 MQKYKMPISRLRMMVCLIGMLLPMCMFAQQITVQGVVKDQ
-16 TGTVMAKIVKGR
+16 TGETVI
-28 VIDSSDKEPIVG
+28 G
-40 ASIFVKSTKQGT
+40 ASVMEKGTTNGT
-52 ITDIE
+52 ITGID
-57 GHFSLEI
+57 GDFSLNMS
-64 PDNVK
+64 PNGTLV
-69 TITVSFVGMTTREVA
+69 VSFVGYKTQEVQVKGQKQLQVVLSEDA
-84 ITPGE
+84 E
-89 MTIELTAESQALD
+89 MLD
-102 EVVVV
+102 EVVVIG
-107 AYGTQKKSSITGA
+107 YGTMKKSDLTGA
-120 ITQVRNEELLKRPV
+120 VSSIGNKDIKDSPV
-134 TSVTSA
+134 SNLGQAIQGKISGVQIVDA
-140 LEGSTP
+140 GKP
-146 GITVTGNYGSPGSD
+146 GDNVSIK
-160 PTVLIRGIGTVN
+160 IRGL
-172 GSTSPLYVID
+172 GSINNCDPLVVID
-182 GVPYGGNISDLN
+182 GVPTDLGLSSLN
-194 MEDIETMSILKDA
+194 MADVERLDVLKDA
-207 ASAALY
+207 SATAIY
-213 GNRASNGVILITTK
+213 GSRGANGVVMITTK
-227 KSKSERI
+227 RGTEGKGKLAVSANYS
-234 QFNFKTNQGWYE
+234 F
-246 RALPEYERTNPFQFM
+246 
-261 EVEYQNAANAF
+261 QNATN
-272 VHGGGDRTDKQAILN
+272 VPSLLN
-287 AVNSTLIPDRLY
+287 AAQYAELSNDMMVNSGRNPNPEWANPSELGAGTDWMDELLRTGVMQNYTVSYSGGNEKSHYY
-299 VNIFN
+299 VSGGFLDQSGIVKSVNYRRFTFQSNSDAQVLKWLKFSNNITFS
-304 KPDDQ
+304 
-309 LFTLDGK
+309 
-316 MAADASIID
+316 AD
-325 GYAGDLDWFDQATRK
+325 TK
-340 GYRSEYQFSGSG
+340 KSGS
-352 ATSKSDYYFS
+352 Y
-362 LSYLDE
+362 
-368 NGYMKDS
+368 
-375 GFDRLTGRM
+375 
-384 AVNIKPVK
+384 NI
-392 WLRAGMSINASHQKF
+392 
-407 QNTSNG
+407 
-413 VGDGSSSY
+413 GD
-421 SNPFYFCRYMAPIY
+421 ALKALPIY
-435 PVHSHYTETGTV
+435 PVK
-447 YDNAGTPIQVNK
+447 N
-459 GDYVLDGAGNPQWDG
+459 
-474 GSYIIYDQNGN
+474 
-485 PQEVITRNQNRDRHV
+485 
-500 IWESELND
+500 
-508 SRTIRNTL
+508 
-516 NGIGYL
+516 
-522 DLVLPYGF
+522 
-530 TATLKANVNT
+530 
-540 RNSDYYKYEN
+540 
-550 AVIGDARGTVSE
+550 E
-562 DGSISGRNGALAKTL
+562 DGSWSGPDGNSEWYGSTRNPIGPTELNKSQTDGYNFLANLTAELTFTKWLKFKSTFGYDAKFWFIDNFTPKYNWKPTPTEETSRYKSDNKSFTYLWDNYFLFDHTFAEKHRVGLMAGMSAQWNTNDYLNAQKNVFMFDNVHEMDNGEEMYAIGGNETEWALLSYMA
-577 YTYKNWTLQEQL
+577 
-589 RWNMTYNDRH
+589 R
-599 NIEVL
+599 V
-604 LGHENYSYRYDY
+604 NYSYEDRYLL
-616 TYTSKT
+616 TAT
-622 NEAFPNRYALSNFS
+622 
-636 EMASISGYK
+636 I
-645 TRYRT
+645 
-650 ESYLAR
+650 
-656 VQYGY
+656 
-661 DNRYNIEAS
+661 
-670 FRRDGSSRF
+670 RRDGSSRF

-809 FEDTTTTYTNAGKV
+809 FEDTTTTYTNTGKV

>member
-1 MKKHLLFLLACLFLM
+1 MQKYKMPISRLRMMVCLIGMLLPMCMFAQQITVQGVVKDQ
-16 TGTVMAKIVKGR
+16 TGETVI
-28 VIDSSDKEPIVG
+28 G
-40 ASIFVKSTKQGT
+40 ASVMEKGTTNGT
-52 ITDIE
+52 ITGID
-57 GHFSLEI
+57 GDFSLNMS
-64 PDNVK
+64 PNGTLV
-69 TITVSFVGMTTREVA
+69 VSFVGYKTQEVQVKGQKQLQVVLSEDA
-84 ITPGE
+84 E
-89 MTIELTAESQALD
+89 MLD
-102 EVVVV
+102 EVVVIG
-107 AYGTQKKSSITGA
+107 YGTMKKSDLTGA
-120 ITQVRNEELLKRPV
+120 VSSIGNKDIKDSPV
-134 TSVTSA
+134 SNLGQAIQGKISGVQIVDA
-140 LEGSTP
+140 GKP
-146 GITVTGNYGSPGSD
+146 GDNVSIK
-160 PTVLIRGIGTVN
+160 IRGL
-172 GSTSPLYVID
+172 GSINNCDPLVVID
-182 GVPYGGNISDLN
+182 GVPTDLGLSSLN
-194 MEDIETMSILKDA
+194 MADVERLDVLKDA
-207 ASAALY
+207 SATAIY
-213 GNRASNGVILITTK
+213 GSRGANGVVMITTK
-227 KSKSERI
+227 RGTEGKGKLAVSANYS
-234 QFNFKTNQGWYE
+234 F
-246 RALPEYERTNPFQFM
+246 
-261 EVEYQNAANAF
+261 QNATN
-272 VHGGGDRTDKQAILN
+272 VPSLLN
-287 AVNSTLIPDRLY
+287 AAQYAELSNDMMVNSGRNPNPEWANPSELGAGTDWMDELLRTGVMQNYTVSYSGGNEKSHYY
-299 VNIFN
+299 VSGGFLDQSGIVKSVNYRRFTFQSNSDAQVLKWLKFSNNITFS
-304 KPDDQ
+304 
-309 LFTLDGK
+309 
-316 MAADASIID
+316 AD
-325 GYAGDLDWFDQATRK
+325 TK
-340 GYRSEYQFSGSG
+340 KSGS
-352 ATSKSDYYFS
+352 Y
-362 LSYLDE
+362 
-368 NGYMKDS
+368 
-375 GFDRLTGRM
+375 
-384 AVNIKPVK
+384 NI
-392 WLRAGMSINASHQKF
+392 
-407 QNTSNG
+407 
-413 VGDGSSSY
+413 GD
-421 SNPFYFCRYMAPIY
+421 ALKALPIY
-435 PVHSHYTETGTV
+435 PVK
-447 YDNAGTPIQVNK
+447 N
-459 GDYVLDGAGNPQWDG
+459 
-474 GSYIIYDQNGN
+474 
-485 PQEVITRNQNRDRHV
+485 
-500 IWESELND
+500 
-508 SRTIRNTL
+508 
-516 NGIGYL
+516 
-522 DLVLPYGF
+522 
-530 TATLKANVNT
+530 
-540 RNSDYYKYEN
+540 
-550 AVIGDARGTVSE
+550 E
-562 DGSISGRNGALAKTL
+562 DGSWSGPDGNSEWYGSTRNPIGPTELNKSQTDGYNFLANLTAELTFTKWLKFKSTFGYDAKFWFIDNFTPKYNWKPTPTEETSRYKSDNKSFTYLWDNYFLFDHTFKEKHRVGLMAGMSAQWNTNDYLNAQKNVFMFDNVHEMDNGEEMYAIGGNETEWALLSYMA
-577 YTYKNWTLQEQL
+577 
-589 RWNMTYNDRH
+589 R
-599 NIEVL
+599 V
-604 LGHENYSYRYDY
+604 NYSYEDRYLL
-616 TYTSKT
+616 TAT
-622 NEAFPNRYALSNFS
+622 
-636 EMASISGYK
+636 I
-645 TRYRT
+645 
-650 ESYLAR
+650 
-656 VQYGY
+656 
-661 DNRYNIEAS
+661 
-670 FRRDGSSRF
+670 RRDGSSRF

>member
-1 MKKHLLFLLACLFLM
+1 MQKYKMPISRLRMMVCLIGMLLPMCMFAQQITVQGVVKDQ
-16 TGTVMAKIVKGR
+16 TGETVI
-28 VIDSSDKEPIVG
+28 G
-40 ASIFVKSTKQGT
+40 ASVMEKGTTNGT
-52 ITDIE
+52 ITGID
-57 GHFSLEI
+57 GDFSLNMS
-64 PDNVK
+64 PNGTLV
-69 TITVSFVGMTTREVA
+69 VSFVGYKTQEVQVKGQKQLQVVLSED
-84 ITPGE
+84 TE
-89 MTIELTAESQALD
+89 MLD
-102 EVVVV
+102 EVVVIG
-107 AYGTQKKSSITGA
+107 YGTMKKSDLTGA
-120 ITQVRNEELLKRPV
+120 VSSIGNKDIKDSPV
-134 TSVTSA
+134 SNLGQAIQGKISGVQIVDA
-140 LEGSTP
+140 GKP
-146 GITVTGNYGSPGSD
+146 GDNVSIK
-160 PTVLIRGIGTVN
+160 IRGL
-172 GSTSPLYVID
+172 GSINNCDPLVVID
-182 GVPYGGNISDLN
+182 GVPTDLGLSSLN
-194 MEDIETMSILKDA
+194 MADVERLDVLKDA
-207 ASAALY
+207 SATAIY
-213 GNRASNGVILITTK
+213 GSRGANGVVMITTK
-227 KSKSERI
+227 RGTEGKGKLAVSANYS
-234 QFNFKTNQGWYE
+234 F
-246 RALPEYERTNPFQFM
+246 
-261 EVEYQNAANAF
+261 QNATN
-272 VHGGGDRTDKQAILN
+272 VPSLLN
-287 AVNSTLIPDRLY
+287 AAQYAELSNDMMVNSGRNPNPEWANPSELGAGTDWMDELLRTGVMQNYTVSYSGGNEKSHYY
-299 VNIFN
+299 VSGGFLDQSGIVKSVNYRRFTFQSNSDAQVLKWLKFSNNITFS
-304 KPDDQ
+304 
-309 LFTLDGK
+309 
-316 MAADASIID
+316 AD
-325 GYAGDLDWFDQATRK
+325 TK
-340 GYRSEYQFSGSG
+340 KSGS
-352 ATSKSDYYFS
+352 Y
-362 LSYLDE
+362 
-368 NGYMKDS
+368 
-375 GFDRLTGRM
+375 
-384 AVNIKPVK
+384 NI
-392 WLRAGMSINASHQKF
+392 
-407 QNTSNG
+407 
-413 VGDGSSSY
+413 GD
-421 SNPFYFCRYMAPIY
+421 ALKALPIY
-435 PVHSHYTETGTV
+435 PVK
-447 YDNAGTPIQVNK
+447 N
-459 GDYVLDGAGNPQWDG
+459 
-474 GSYIIYDQNGN
+474 
-485 PQEVITRNQNRDRHV
+485 
-500 IWESELND
+500 
-508 SRTIRNTL
+508 
-516 NGIGYL
+516 
-522 DLVLPYGF
+522 
-530 TATLKANVNT
+530 
-540 RNSDYYKYEN
+540 
-550 AVIGDARGTVSE
+550 E
-562 DGSISGRNGALAKTL
+562 DGSWSGPDGNSEWYGSTRNPIGPTELNKSQTDGYNFLANLTAELTFTKWLKFKSTFGYDAKFWFIDNFTPKYNWKPTPTEETSRYKSDNKSFTYLWDNYFLFDHTFAEKHRVGLMAGMSAQWNTHDYLNAQKNVFMFDNVHEMDNGEEMYAIGGNETEWALLSYMA
-577 YTYKNWTLQEQL
+577 
-589 RWNMTYNDRH
+589 R
-599 NIEVL
+599 V
-604 LGHENYSYRYDY
+604 NYSYEDRYLL
-616 TYTSKT
+616 TAT
-622 NEAFPNRYALSNFS
+622 
-636 EMASISGYK
+636 I
-645 TRYRT
+645 
-650 ESYLAR
+650 
-656 VQYGY
+656 
-661 DNRYNIEAS
+661 
-670 FRRDGSSRF
+670 RRDGSSRF

-770 TNIGFDAS
+770 TNIGFDTS

-869 INNSYVT
+869 INNSYIT

-898 QSEVNTHAV
+898 QSEVNAHAV

-925 VINDSD
+925 VINDND

-987 TDVLKR
+987 IDVLER

-1042 WLQKAQIENA
+1042 WLQKARIENA

-1082 RYPISRTFSLG
+1082 RYPISRTFSVG

>member
-1 MKKHLLFLLACLFLM
+1 MQKYKMPISRLRMMVCLIGMLLPMCMFAQQITVQGVVKDQ
-16 TGTVMAKIVKGR
+16 TGETVI
-28 VIDSSDKEPIVG
+28 G
-40 ASIFVKSTKQGT
+40 ASVMEKGTTNGT
-52 ITDIE
+52 ITGID
-57 GHFSLEI
+57 GDFSLNMS
-64 PDNVK
+64 PNGTLV
-69 TITVSFVGMTTREVA
+69 VSFVGYKTQEVQVKGQKQLQVVLSEDA
-84 ITPGE
+84 E
-89 MTIELTAESQALD
+89 MLD
-102 EVVVV
+102 EVVVIG
-107 AYGTQKKSSITGA
+107 YGTMKKSDLTGA
-120 ITQVRNEELLKRPV
+120 VSSIGNKDIKDSPV
-134 TSVTSA
+134 SNLGQAIQGKISGVQIVDA
-140 LEGSTP
+140 GKP
-146 GITVTGNYGSPGSD
+146 GDNVSIK
-160 PTVLIRGIGTVN
+160 IRGL
-172 GSTSPLYVID
+172 GSINNCDPLVVID
-182 GVPYGGNISDLN
+182 GVPTDLGLSSLN
-194 MEDIETMSILKDA
+194 MADVERLDVLKDA
-207 ASAALY
+207 SATAIY
-213 GNRASNGVILITTK
+213 GSRGANGVVMITTK
-227 KSKSERI
+227 RGTEGKGKLAVSANYS
-234 QFNFKTNQGWYE
+234 F
-246 RALPEYERTNPFQFM
+246 
-261 EVEYQNAANAF
+261 QNATN
-272 VHGGGDRTDKQAILN
+272 VPSLLN
-287 AVNSTLIPDRLY
+287 AAQYAELSNDMMVNSGRNPNPEWANPSELGAGTDWMDELLRTGVMQNYTVSYSGGNEKSHYY
-299 VNIFN
+299 VSGGFLDQSGIVKSVNYRRFTFQSNSDAQVLKWLKFSNNITFS
-304 KPDDQ
+304 
-309 LFTLDGK
+309 
-316 MAADASIID
+316 AD
-325 GYAGDLDWFDQATRK
+325 TK
-340 GYRSEYQFSGSG
+340 KSGS
-352 ATSKSDYYFS
+352 Y
-362 LSYLDE
+362 
-368 NGYMKDS
+368 
-375 GFDRLTGRM
+375 
-384 AVNIKPVK
+384 NI
-392 WLRAGMSINASHQKF
+392 
-407 QNTSNG
+407 
-413 VGDGSSSY
+413 GD
-421 SNPFYFCRYMAPIY
+421 ALKALPIY
-435 PVHSHYTETGTV
+435 PVK
-447 YDNAGTPIQVNK
+447 N
-459 GDYVLDGAGNPQWDG
+459 
-474 GSYIIYDQNGN
+474 
-485 PQEVITRNQNRDRHV
+485 
-500 IWESELND
+500 
-508 SRTIRNTL
+508 
-516 NGIGYL
+516 
-522 DLVLPYGF
+522 
-530 TATLKANVNT
+530 
-540 RNSDYYKYEN
+540 
-550 AVIGDARGTVSE
+550 E
-562 DGSISGRNGALAKTL
+562 DGSWSGPDGNSEWYGSTRNPIGPTELNKSQTDGYNFLANLTAELTFTKWLKFKSTFGYDAKFWFIDNFTPKYNWKPTPTEETSRYKSDNKSFTYLWDNYFLFDHTFAEKHRVGLMAGMSAQWNTNDYLNAQKNVFMFDNVHEMDNGEEMYAIGGNETEWALLSYMA
-577 YTYKNWTLQEQL
+577 
-589 RWNMTYNDRH
+589 R
-599 NIEVL
+599 V
-604 LGHENYSYRYDY
+604 NYSYEDRYLL
-616 TYTSKT
+616 TAT
-622 NEAFPNRYALSNFS
+622 
-636 EMASISGYK
+636 I
-645 TRYRT
+645 
-650 ESYLAR
+650 
-656 VQYGY
+656 
-661 DNRYNIEAS
+661 
-670 FRRDGSSRF
+670 RRDGSSRF

-840 LGWET
+840 LGWEM

-876 MLAKDYPINV
+876 MLTKDYPINV

>member
-1 MKKHLLFLLACLFLM
+1 MQKYKMPISRLRMMVCLIGMLLPMCMFAQQITVQGVVKDQ
-16 TGTVMAKIVKGR
+16 TGETVI
-28 VIDSSDKEPIVG
+28 G
-40 ASIFVKSTKQGT
+40 ASVMEKGTTNGT
-52 ITDIE
+52 ITGID
-57 GHFSLEI
+57 GDFSLNMS
-64 PDNVK
+64 PNGTLV
-69 TITVSFVGMTTREVA
+69 VSFVGYKTQEVQVKGQKQLQVVLSEDA
-84 ITPGE
+84 E
-89 MTIELTAESQALD
+89 MLD
-102 EVVVV
+102 EVVVIG
-107 AYGTQKKSSITGA
+107 YGTMKKSDLTGA
-120 ITQVRNEELLKRPV
+120 VSSIGNKDIKDSPV
-134 TSVTSA
+134 SNLGQAIQGKISGVQIVDA
-140 LEGSTP
+140 GKP
-146 GITVTGNYGSPGSD
+146 GDNVSIK
-160 PTVLIRGIGTVN
+160 IRGL
-172 GSTSPLYVID
+172 GSINNCDPLVVID
-182 GVPYGGNISDLN
+182 GVPTDLGLSSLN
-194 MEDIETMSILKDA
+194 MADVERLDVLKDA
-207 ASAALY
+207 SATAIY
-213 GNRASNGVILITTK
+213 GSRGANGVVMITTK
-227 KSKSERI
+227 RGTEGKGKLAVSANYS
-234 QFNFKTNQGWYE
+234 F
-246 RALPEYERTNPFQFM
+246 
-261 EVEYQNAANAF
+261 QNATN
-272 VHGGGDRTDKQAILN
+272 VPSLLN
-287 AVNSTLIPDRLY
+287 AAQYAELSNDMMVNSGRNPNPEWANPSELGAGTDWMDELLRTGVMQNYTVSYSGGNEKSHYY
-299 VNIFN
+299 VSGGFLDQSGIVKSVNYRRFTFQSNSDAQVLKWLKFSNNITFS
-304 KPDDQ
+304 
-309 LFTLDGK
+309 
-316 MAADASIID
+316 AD
-325 GYAGDLDWFDQATRK
+325 TK
-340 GYRSEYQFSGSG
+340 KSGS
-352 ATSKSDYYFS
+352 Y
-362 LSYLDE
+362 
-368 NGYMKDS
+368 
-375 GFDRLTGRM
+375 
-384 AVNIKPVK
+384 NI
-392 WLRAGMSINASHQKF
+392 
-407 QNTSNG
+407 
-413 VGDGSSSY
+413 GD
-421 SNPFYFCRYMAPIY
+421 ALKALPIY
-435 PVHSHYTETGTV
+435 PVK
-447 YDNAGTPIQVNK
+447 N
-459 GDYVLDGAGNPQWDG
+459 
-474 GSYIIYDQNGN
+474 
-485 PQEVITRNQNRDRHV
+485 
-500 IWESELND
+500 
-508 SRTIRNTL
+508 
-516 NGIGYL
+516 
-522 DLVLPYGF
+522 
-530 TATLKANVNT
+530 
-540 RNSDYYKYEN
+540 
-550 AVIGDARGTVSE
+550 E
-562 DGSISGRNGALAKTL
+562 DGSWSGPDGNSEWYGSTRNPIGPTELNKSQTDGYNFLANLTAELTFTKWLKFKSTFGYDAKFWFIDNFTPKYNWKPTPTEETSRYKSDNKSFTYLWDNYFLFDHTFAEKHRVGLMAGMSAQWNTNDYLNAQKNVFMFDNVHEMDNGEEMYAIGGNETEWALLSYMA
-577 YTYKNWTLQEQL
+577 
-589 RWNMTYNDRH
+589 R
-599 NIEVL
+599 V
-604 LGHENYSYRYDY
+604 NYSYEDRYLL
-616 TYTSKT
+616 TAT
-622 NEAFPNRYALSNFS
+622 
-636 EMASISGYK
+636 I
-645 TRYRT
+645 
-650 ESYLAR
+650 
-656 VQYGY
+656 
-661 DNRYNIEAS
+661 
-670 FRRDGSSRF
+670 RRDGSSRF

-965 GNKIYNANNIDNT
+965 GNKIYNANNIDNA

>member
-1 MKKHLLFLLACLFLM
+1 MQKYKMPISRLRMMVCLIGMLLPMCMFAQQI
-16 TGTVMAKIVKGR
+16 TVQGVVKDQTCET
-28 VIDSSDKEPIVG
+28 VIG
-40 ASIFVKSTKQGT
+40 ASVMEKGTTNGT
-52 ITDIE
+52 ITGID
-57 GHFSLEI
+57 GDFSLNMS
-64 PDNVK
+64 PNGTLV
-69 TITVSFVGMTTREVA
+69 VSFVGYKTQEVQVKGQKQLQVVLSEDA
-84 ITPGE
+84 E
-89 MTIELTAESQALD
+89 MLD
-102 EVVVV
+102 EVVVIG
-107 AYGTQKKSSITGA
+107 YGTMKKSDLTGA
-120 ITQVRNEELLKRPV
+120 VSSIGNKDIKDSPV
-134 TSVTSA
+134 SNLGQAIQGKISGVQIVDA
-140 LEGSTP
+140 GKP
-146 GITVTGNYGSPGSD
+146 GDNVSIK
-160 PTVLIRGIGTVN
+160 IRGL
-172 GSTSPLYVID
+172 GSINNCDPLVVID
-182 GVPYGGNISDLN
+182 GVPTDLGLSSLN
-194 MEDIETMSILKDA
+194 MADVERLDVLKDA
-207 ASAALY
+207 SATAIY
-213 GNRASNGVILITTK
+213 GSRGANGVVMITTK
-227 KSKSERI
+227 RGTEGKGKLAVSANYS
-234 QFNFKTNQGWYE
+234 F
-246 RALPEYERTNPFQFM
+246 
-261 EVEYQNAANAF
+261 QNATN
-272 VHGGGDRTDKQAILN
+272 VPSLLN
-287 AVNSTLIPDRLY
+287 AAQYAELSNDMMVNSGRNPNPEWANPSELGAGTDWMDELLRTGVMQNYTVSYSGGNEKSHYY
-299 VNIFN
+299 VSGGFLDQSGIVKSVNYRRFTFQSNSDAQVLKWLKFSNNITFS
-304 KPDDQ
+304 
-309 LFTLDGK
+309 
-316 MAADASIID
+316 AD
-325 GYAGDLDWFDQATRK
+325 TK
-340 GYRSEYQFSGSG
+340 KSGS
-352 ATSKSDYYFS
+352 Y
-362 LSYLDE
+362 
-368 NGYMKDS
+368 
-375 GFDRLTGRM
+375 
-384 AVNIKPVK
+384 
-392 WLRAGMSINASHQKF
+392 SI
-407 QNTSNG
+407 
-413 VGDGSSSY
+413 GD
-421 SNPFYFCRYMAPIY
+421 ALKALPIY
-435 PVHSHYTETGTV
+435 PVK
-447 YDNAGTPIQVNK
+447 N
-459 GDYVLDGAGNPQWDG
+459 
-474 GSYIIYDQNGN
+474 
-485 PQEVITRNQNRDRHV
+485 
-500 IWESELND
+500 
-508 SRTIRNTL
+508 
-516 NGIGYL
+516 
-522 DLVLPYGF
+522 
-530 TATLKANVNT
+530 
-540 RNSDYYKYEN
+540 
-550 AVIGDARGTVSE
+550 E
-562 DGSISGRNGALAKTL
+562 DGSWSGPEGNSEWYGSTRNPIGPTELNQGQTNGYNFLANLTAELAFTKWLKFKSTFGYDAKFWFMDNFTPKYDWKPTPTEETSRYKSDNKSFTYLWDNYFLFDHTFAEKHRVGLMAGMSAQWNTHDYLNAQKNVFMFDNVHEMDNGEEMYAIGGNETEWALLSYMA
-577 YTYKNWTLQEQL
+577 
-589 RWNMTYNDRH
+589 R
-599 NIEVL
+599 V
-604 LGHENYSYRYDY
+604 NYSYEDRYLL
-616 TYTSKT
+616 TAT
-622 NEAFPNRYALSNFS
+622 
-636 EMASISGYK
+636 I
-645 TRYRT
+645 
-650 ESYLAR
+650 
-656 VQYGY
+656 
-661 DNRYNIEAS
+661 
-670 FRRDGSSRF
+670 RRDGSSRF

-707 YINDLKVRA
+707 YVNDLKVRA

-738 SVYPFGISSG
+738 SVYPFGISNG

>member
-1 MKKHLLFLLACLFLM
+1 MQKYKMPISRLRMMVCLIGMLLPMCIFAQQITVQGVVKDQ
-16 TGTVMAKIVKGR
+16 TGETVI
-28 VIDSSDKEPIVG
+28 G
-40 ASIFVKSTKQGT
+40 ASVMEKGTTNGT
-52 ITDIE
+52 ITGID
-57 GHFSLEI
+57 GDFSL
-64 PDNVK
+64 NMSSNGTLV
-69 TITVSFVGMTTREVA
+69 VSFVGYKTQEVQVKGQKQLQVVLSEDA
-84 ITPGE
+84 E
-89 MTIELTAESQALD
+89 MLD
-102 EVVVV
+102 EVVVIG
-107 AYGTQKKSSITGA
+107 YGTMKKSDLTGA
-120 ITQVRNEELLKRPV
+120 VSSIGNKDIKDSPV
-134 TSVTSA
+134 SNLGQAIQGKISGVQIVDA
-140 LEGSTP
+140 GKP
-146 GITVTGNYGSPGSD
+146 GDNVSIK
-160 PTVLIRGIGTVN
+160 IRGL
-172 GSTSPLYVID
+172 GSINNCDPLVVID
-182 GVPYGGNISDLN
+182 GVPTDLGLSSLN
-194 MEDIETMSILKDA
+194 MADVERLDVLKDA
-207 ASAALY
+207 SATAIY
-213 GNRASNGVILITTK
+213 GSRGANGVVMITTK
-227 KSKSERI
+227 RGTEGKGKLAVSANYS
-234 QFNFKTNQGWYE
+234 F
-246 RALPEYERTNPFQFM
+246 
-261 EVEYQNAANAF
+261 QNATN
-272 VHGGGDRTDKQAILN
+272 VPSLLN
-287 AVNSTLIPDRLY
+287 AAQYAELSNDMMVNSGRNPNPEWANPSELGAGTDWMDELLRTGVMQNYTVSYSGGNEKSHYY
-299 VNIFN
+299 VSGGFLDQSGIVKSVNYRRFTFQSNSDAQVLKWLKFSNNITFS
-304 KPDDQ
+304 
-309 LFTLDGK
+309 
-316 MAADASIID
+316 AD
-325 GYAGDLDWFDQATRK
+325 TK
-340 GYRSEYQFSGSG
+340 KSGS
-352 ATSKSDYYFS
+352 Y
-362 LSYLDE
+362 
-368 NGYMKDS
+368 
-375 GFDRLTGRM
+375 
-384 AVNIKPVK
+384 NI
-392 WLRAGMSINASHQKF
+392 
-407 QNTSNG
+407 
-413 VGDGSSSY
+413 GD
-421 SNPFYFCRYMAPIY
+421 ALKALPIY
-435 PVHSHYTETGTV
+435 PVK
-447 YDNAGTPIQVNK
+447 N
-459 GDYVLDGAGNPQWDG
+459 
-474 GSYIIYDQNGN
+474 
-485 PQEVITRNQNRDRHV
+485 
-500 IWESELND
+500 
-508 SRTIRNTL
+508 
-516 NGIGYL
+516 
-522 DLVLPYGF
+522 
-530 TATLKANVNT
+530 
-540 RNSDYYKYEN
+540 
-550 AVIGDARGTVSE
+550 E
-562 DGSISGRNGALAKTL
+562 DGSWSGPDGNSEWYGSTRNPIGPTELNKSQTDGYNFLANLTAELTFTKWLKFKSTFGYDAKFWFIDNFTPKYNWKPTPTEETSRYKSDNKSFTYLWDNYFLFDHTFAEKHRVGLMAGMSAQWNTNDYLNAQKNVFMFDNVHEMDNGEEMYAIGGNETEWALLSYMA
-577 YTYKNWTLQEQL
+577 
-589 RWNMTYNDRH
+589 R
-599 NIEVL
+599 V
-604 LGHENYSYRYDY
+604 NYSYEDRYLL
-616 TYTSKT
+616 TAT
-622 NEAFPNRYALSNFS
+622 
-636 EMASISGYK
+636 I
-645 TRYRT
+645 
-650 ESYLAR
+650 
-656 VQYGY
+656 
-661 DNRYNIEAS
+661 
-670 FRRDGSSRF
+670 RRDGSSRF

-950 SYKGFELSVFLQGIA
+950 SYKGFEHSVFLQGIA

>member
-1 MKKHLLFLLACLFLM
+1 MQKYKMPISRLRMMVCLIGMLLPMCMFAQQITVQGVVKDQ
-16 TGTVMAKIVKGR
+16 TGETVI
-28 VIDSSDKEPIVG
+28 G
-40 ASIFVKSTKQGT
+40 ASVMEKGTTNGT
-52 ITDIE
+52 ITGID
-57 GHFSLEI
+57 GDFSLNMS
-64 PDNVK
+64 PNGTLV
-69 TITVSFVGMTTREVA
+69 VSFVGYKTQEVQVKGQKQLQVVLSEDA
-84 ITPGE
+84 E
-89 MTIELTAESQALD
+89 MLD
-102 EVVVV
+102 EVVVIG
-107 AYGTQKKSSITGA
+107 YGTMKKSDLTGA
-120 ITQVRNEELLKRPV
+120 VSSIGNKDIKDSPV
-134 TSVTSA
+134 SNLGQAIQGKISGVQIVDA
-140 LEGSTP
+140 GKP
-146 GITVTGNYGSPGSD
+146 GDNVSIK
-160 PTVLIRGIGTVN
+160 IRGL
-172 GSTSPLYVID
+172 GSINNCDPLVVID
-182 GVPYGGNISDLN
+182 GVPPDLGLSSLN
-194 MEDIETMSILKDA
+194 MADVERLDVLKDA
-207 ASAALY
+207 SATAIY
-213 GNRASNGVILITTK
+213 GSRGANGVVMITTK
-227 KSKSERI
+227 RGTEGKGKLAVSANYS
-234 QFNFKTNQGWYE
+234 F
-246 RALPEYERTNPFQFM
+246 
-261 EVEYQNAANAF
+261 QNATN
-272 VHGGGDRTDKQAILN
+272 VPSLLN
-287 AVNSTLIPDRLY
+287 AAQYAELSNDMMVNSGRNPNPEWANPSELGAGTDWMDELLRTGVMQNYTVSYSGGNEKSHYY
-299 VNIFN
+299 VSGGFLDQSGIVKSVNYRRFTFQSNSDAQVLKWLKFSNNITFS
-304 KPDDQ
+304 
-309 LFTLDGK
+309 
-316 MAADASIID
+316 AD
-325 GYAGDLDWFDQATRK
+325 TK
-340 GYRSEYQFSGSG
+340 KSGS
-352 ATSKSDYYFS
+352 Y
-362 LSYLDE
+362 
-368 NGYMKDS
+368 
-375 GFDRLTGRM
+375 
-384 AVNIKPVK
+384 NI
-392 WLRAGMSINASHQKF
+392 
-407 QNTSNG
+407 
-413 VGDGSSSY
+413 GD
-421 SNPFYFCRYMAPIY
+421 ALKALPIY
-435 PVHSHYTETGTV
+435 PVK
-447 YDNAGTPIQVNK
+447 N
-459 GDYVLDGAGNPQWDG
+459 
-474 GSYIIYDQNGN
+474 
-485 PQEVITRNQNRDRHV
+485 
-500 IWESELND
+500 
-508 SRTIRNTL
+508 
-516 NGIGYL
+516 
-522 DLVLPYGF
+522 
-530 TATLKANVNT
+530 
-540 RNSDYYKYEN
+540 
-550 AVIGDARGTVSE
+550 E
-562 DGSISGRNGALAKTL
+562 DGSWSGPDGNSEWYGSTRNPIGPTELNKSQTDGYNFLANLTAELTFTKWLKFKSTFGYDAKFWFIDNFTPKYNWKPTPTEETSRYKSDNKSFTYLWDNYFLFDHTFAEKHRVGLMAGMSAQWNTNDYLNAQKNVFMFDNVHEMDNGEEMYAIGGNETEWALLSYMA
-577 YTYKNWTLQEQL
+577 
-589 RWNMTYNDRH
+589 R
-599 NIEVL
+599 V
-604 LGHENYSYRYDY
+604 NYSYEDRYLL
-616 TYTSKT
+616 TAT
-622 NEAFPNRYALSNFS
+622 
-636 EMASISGYK
+636 I
-645 TRYRT
+645 
-650 ESYLAR
+650 
-656 VQYGY
+656 
-661 DNRYNIEAS
+661 
-670 FRRDGSSRF
+670 RRDGSSRF

>member
-1 MKKHLLFLLACLFLM
+1 MQKYKMPISRLRMMVCLIGMLLPMCMFAQQITVQGVVKDQ
-16 TGTVMAKIVKGR
+16 TGETVI
-28 VIDSSDKEPIVG
+28 G
-40 ASIFVKSTKQGT
+40 ASVMEKGTTNGT
-52 ITDIE
+52 ITGID
-57 GHFSLEI
+57 GDFSLNMS
-64 PDNVK
+64 PNGTLV
-69 TITVSFVGMTTREVA
+69 VSFVGYKTQEVQVKGQKQLQVVLSEDA
-84 ITPGE
+84 E
-89 MTIELTAESQALD
+89 MLD
-102 EVVVV
+102 EVVVIG
-107 AYGTQKKSSITGA
+107 YGTMKKSDLTGA
-120 ITQVRNEELLKRPV
+120 VSSIGNKDIKDSPV
-134 TSVTSA
+134 SNLGQAIQGKISGVQIVDA
-140 LEGSTP
+140 GKP
-146 GITVTGNYGSPGSD
+146 GDNVSIK
-160 PTVLIRGIGTVN
+160 IRGL
-172 GSTSPLYVID
+172 GSINNCDPLVVID
-182 GVPYGGNISDLN
+182 GVPTDLGLSSLN
-194 MEDIETMSILKDA
+194 MADVERLDVLKDA
-207 ASAALY
+207 SATAIY
-213 GNRASNGVILITTK
+213 GSRGANGVVMITTK
-227 KSKSERI
+227 RGTEGKGKLAVSANYS
-234 QFNFKTNQGWYE
+234 F
-246 RALPEYERTNPFQFM
+246 
-261 EVEYQNAANAF
+261 QNATN
-272 VHGGGDRTDKQAILN
+272 VPSLLN
-287 AVNSTLIPDRLY
+287 AAQYAELSNDMMVNSGRNPNPEWANPSELGAGTDWMDELLRTGVMQNYTVSYSGGNEKSHYY
-299 VNIFN
+299 VSGGFLDQSGIVKSVNYRRFTFQSNSDAQVLKWLKFSNNITFS
-304 KPDDQ
+304 
-309 LFTLDGK
+309 
-316 MAADASIID
+316 AD
-325 GYAGDLDWFDQATRK
+325 TK
-340 GYRSEYQFSGSG
+340 KSGS
-352 ATSKSDYYFS
+352 Y
-362 LSYLDE
+362 
-368 NGYMKDS
+368 
-375 GFDRLTGRM
+375 
-384 AVNIKPVK
+384 NI
-392 WLRAGMSINASHQKF
+392 
-407 QNTSNG
+407 
-413 VGDGSSSY
+413 GD
-421 SNPFYFCRYMAPIY
+421 ALKALPIY
-435 PVHSHYTETGTV
+435 PVK
-447 YDNAGTPIQVNK
+447 N
-459 GDYVLDGAGNPQWDG
+459 
-474 GSYIIYDQNGN
+474 
-485 PQEVITRNQNRDRHV
+485 
-500 IWESELND
+500 
-508 SRTIRNTL
+508 
-516 NGIGYL
+516 
-522 DLVLPYGF
+522 
-530 TATLKANVNT
+530 
-540 RNSDYYKYEN
+540 
-550 AVIGDARGTVSE
+550 E
-562 DGSISGRNGALAKTL
+562 DGSWSGPDGNSEWYGSTRNPIGPTELNKSQTDGYNFLANLTAELTFTKWLKFKSTFGYDAKFWFIDNFTPKYNWKPTPTEETSRYKSDNKSFTYLWDNYFLFDHTFAEKHRVGLMAGMSAQWNTNDYLNAQKNVFMFDNVHEMDNGEEMYAIGGNETEWALLSYMA
-577 YTYKNWTLQEQL
+577 
-589 RWNMTYNDRH
+589 R
-599 NIEVL
+599 V
-604 LGHENYSYRYDY
+604 NYSYEDRYLL
-616 TYTSKT
+616 TAT
-622 NEAFPNRYALSNFS
+622 
-636 EMASISGYK
+636 I
-645 TRYRT
+645 
-650 ESYLAR
+650 
-656 VQYGY
+656 
-661 DNRYNIEAS
+661 
-670 FRRDGSSRF
+670 RRDGSSRF

-738 SVYPFGISSG
+738 RVYPFGISSG

>member
-1 MKKHLLFLLACLFLM
+1 MFLLLTLNSYIMQKYKMPISRLRMMVCLIGMLLPMCIFAQQITVQGVVKDQ
-16 TGTVMAKIVKGR
+16 TGETVI
-28 VIDSSDKEPIVG
+28 G
-40 ASIFVKSTKQGT
+40 ASVMEKGTTNGT
-52 ITDIE
+52 ITGID
-57 GHFSLEI
+57 GDFSLNMS
-64 PDNVK
+64 PNGTLV
-69 TITVSFVGMTTREVA
+69 VSFVGYKTQEVQVKGQKQLQVVLSEDA
-84 ITPGE
+84 E
-89 MTIELTAESQALD
+89 MLD
-102 EVVVV
+102 EVVVIG
-107 AYGTQKKSSITGA
+107 YGTMKKSDLTGA
-120 ITQVRNEELLKRPV
+120 VSSIGNKDIKDSPV
-134 TSVTSA
+134 SNLGQAIQGKISGVQIVDA
-140 LEGSTP
+140 GKP
-146 GITVTGNYGSPGSD
+146 GDNVSIK
-160 PTVLIRGIGTVN
+160 IRGL
-172 GSTSPLYVID
+172 GSINNCDPLVVID
-182 GVPYGGNISDLN
+182 GVPTDLGLSSLN
-194 MEDIETMSILKDA
+194 MADVERLDVLKDA
-207 ASAALY
+207 SATAIY
-213 GNRASNGVILITTK
+213 GSRGANGVVMITTK
-227 KSKSERI
+227 RGTEGKGKLAVSANYS
-234 QFNFKTNQGWYE
+234 F
-246 RALPEYERTNPFQFM
+246 
-261 EVEYQNAANAF
+261 QNATN
-272 VHGGGDRTDKQAILN
+272 VPSLLN
-287 AVNSTLIPDRLY
+287 AAQYAELSNDMMVNSGRNPNPEWANPSELGAGTDWMDELLRTGVMQNYTVSYSGGNEKSHYY
-299 VNIFN
+299 VSGGFLDQSGIVKSVNYRRFTFQSNSDAQVLKWLKFSNNITFS
-304 KPDDQ
+304 
-309 LFTLDGK
+309 
-316 MAADASIID
+316 AD
-325 GYAGDLDWFDQATRK
+325 TK
-340 GYRSEYQFSGSG
+340 KSGS
-352 ATSKSDYYFS
+352 Y
-362 LSYLDE
+362 
-368 NGYMKDS
+368 
-375 GFDRLTGRM
+375 
-384 AVNIKPVK
+384 NI
-392 WLRAGMSINASHQKF
+392 
-407 QNTSNG
+407 
-413 VGDGSSSY
+413 GD
-421 SNPFYFCRYMAPIY
+421 ALKALPIY
-435 PVHSHYTETGTV
+435 PVK
-447 YDNAGTPIQVNK
+447 N
-459 GDYVLDGAGNPQWDG
+459 
-474 GSYIIYDQNGN
+474 
-485 PQEVITRNQNRDRHV
+485 
-500 IWESELND
+500 
-508 SRTIRNTL
+508 
-516 NGIGYL
+516 
-522 DLVLPYGF
+522 
-530 TATLKANVNT
+530 
-540 RNSDYYKYEN
+540 
-550 AVIGDARGTVSE
+550 E
-562 DGSISGRNGALAKTL
+562 DGSWSGPDGNSEWYGSTRNPIGPTELNKSQTDGYNFLANLTAELTFTKWLKFKSTFGYDAKFWFIDNFTPKYNWKPTPTEETSRYKSDNKSFTYLWDNYFLFDHTFAEKHRVGLMAGMSAQWNTNDYLNAQKNVFMFDNVHEMDNGEEMYAIGGNETEWALLSYMA
-577 YTYKNWTLQEQL
+577 
-589 RWNMTYNDRH
+589 R
-599 NIEVL
+599 V
-604 LGHENYSYRYDY
+604 NYSYEDRYLL
-616 TYTSKT
+616 TAT
-622 NEAFPNRYALSNFS
+622 
-636 EMASISGYK
+636 I
-645 TRYRT
+645 
-650 ESYLAR
+650 
-656 VQYGY
+656 
-661 DNRYNIEAS
+661 
-670 FRRDGSSRF
+670 RRDGSSRF

>member
-1 MKKHLLFLLACLFLM
+1 MQKYKMPISRLRMMVCLIGMLLPMCMFAQQITVQGVVKDQ
-16 TGTVMAKIVKGR
+16 TGETVI
-28 VIDSSDKEPIVG
+28 G
-40 ASIFVKSTKQGT
+40 ASVMEKGTTNGT
-52 ITDIE
+52 ITGID
-57 GHFSLEI
+57 GDFSLNMS
-64 PDNVK
+64 PNGTLV
-69 TITVSFVGMTTREVA
+69 VSFVGYKTQEVQVKGQKQLQVVLSEDA
-84 ITPGE
+84 E
-89 MTIELTAESQALD
+89 MLD
-102 EVVVV
+102 EVVVIG
-107 AYGTQKKSSITGA
+107 YGTMKKSDLTGA
-120 ITQVRNEELLKRPV
+120 VSSIGNKDIKDSPV
-134 TSVTSA
+134 SNLGQAIQGKISGVQIVDA
-140 LEGSTP
+140 GKP
-146 GITVTGNYGSPGSD
+146 GDNVSIK
-160 PTVLIRGIGTVN
+160 IRGL
-172 GSTSPLYVID
+172 GSINNCDPLVVID
-182 GVPYGGNISDLN
+182 GVPTDLGLSSLN
-194 MEDIETMSILKDA
+194 MADVERLDVLKDA
-207 ASAALY
+207 SATAIY
-213 GNRASNGVILITTK
+213 GSRGANGVVMITTK
-227 KSKSERI
+227 RGTEGKGKLAVSANYS
-234 QFNFKTNQGWYE
+234 F
-246 RALPEYERTNPFQFM
+246 
-261 EVEYQNAANAF
+261 QNATN
-272 VHGGGDRTDKQAILN
+272 VPSLLN
-287 AVNSTLIPDRLY
+287 AAQYAELSNDMMVNSGRNPNPEWANPSELGAGTDWMDELLRTGVMQNYTVSYSGGNEKSHYY
-299 VNIFN
+299 VSGGFLDQSGIVKSVNYRRFTFQSNSDAQVLKWLKFSNNITFS
-304 KPDDQ
+304 
-309 LFTLDGK
+309 
-316 MAADASIID
+316 AD
-325 GYAGDLDWFDQATRK
+325 TK
-340 GYRSEYQFSGSG
+340 KSGS
-352 ATSKSDYYFS
+352 Y
-362 LSYLDE
+362 
-368 NGYMKDS
+368 
-375 GFDRLTGRM
+375 
-384 AVNIKPVK
+384 NI
-392 WLRAGMSINASHQKF
+392 
-407 QNTSNG
+407 
-413 VGDGSSSY
+413 GD
-421 SNPFYFCRYMAPIY
+421 ALKALPIY
-435 PVHSHYTETGTV
+435 PVK
-447 YDNAGTPIQVNK
+447 N
-459 GDYVLDGAGNPQWDG
+459 
-474 GSYIIYDQNGN
+474 
-485 PQEVITRNQNRDRHV
+485 
-500 IWESELND
+500 
-508 SRTIRNTL
+508 
-516 NGIGYL
+516 
-522 DLVLPYGF
+522 
-530 TATLKANVNT
+530 
-540 RNSDYYKYEN
+540 
-550 AVIGDARGTVSE
+550 E
-562 DGSISGRNGALAKTL
+562 DGSWSGPDGNSEWYGSTRNPIGPTELNKSQTDGYNFLANLTAELTFTKWLKFKSTFGYDAKFWFIDNFTPKYNWKPTPTEETSRYKSDNKSFTYLWDNYFLFDHTFAEKHRVGLMAGMSAQWNTNDYLNVQKNVFMFDNVHEMDNGEEMYAIGGNETEWALLSYMA
-577 YTYKNWTLQEQL
+577 
-589 RWNMTYNDRH
+589 R
-599 NIEVL
+599 V
-604 LGHENYSYRYDY
+604 NYSYEDRYLL
-616 TYTSKT
+616 TAT
-622 NEAFPNRYALSNFS
+622 
-636 EMASISGYK
+636 I
-645 TRYRT
+645 
-650 ESYLAR
+650 
-656 VQYGY
+656 
-661 DNRYNIEAS
+661 
-670 FRRDGSSRF
+670 RRDGSSRF

-845 NLTATYNKNK
+845 NVTATYNKNK

>member
-1 MKKHLLFLLACLFLM
+1 MQKYKMPISRLRMMVCLIGMLLPMCMFAQQITVQGVVKDQ
-16 TGTVMAKIVKGR
+16 TGETVI
-28 VIDSSDKEPIVG
+28 G
-40 ASIFVKSTKQGT
+40 ASVMEKGTTNGT
-52 ITDIE
+52 ITGID
-57 GHFSLEI
+57 GDFSL
-64 PDNVK
+64 NMSSNGTLV
-69 TITVSFVGMTTREVA
+69 VSFVGYKTQEVQVKGQKQLQVVLSEDA
-84 ITPGE
+84 E
-89 MTIELTAESQALD
+89 MLD
-102 EVVVV
+102 EVVVIG
-107 AYGTQKKSSITGA
+107 YGTMKKSDLTGA
-120 ITQVRNEELLKRPV
+120 VSSIGNKDIKDSPV
-134 TSVTSA
+134 SNLGQAIQGKISGVQIVDA
-140 LEGSTP
+140 GKP
-146 GITVTGNYGSPGSD
+146 GDNVSIK
-160 PTVLIRGIGTVN
+160 IRGL
-172 GSTSPLYVID
+172 GSINNCDPLVVID
-182 GVPYGGNISDLN
+182 GVPTDLGLSSLN
-194 MEDIETMSILKDA
+194 MADVERLDVLKDA
-207 ASAALY
+207 SATAIY
-213 GNRASNGVILITTK
+213 GSRGANGVVMITTK
-227 KSKSERI
+227 RGTEGKGKLAVSANYS
-234 QFNFKTNQGWYE
+234 F
-246 RALPEYERTNPFQFM
+246 
-261 EVEYQNAANAF
+261 QNATN
-272 VHGGGDRTDKQAILN
+272 VPSLLN
-287 AVNSTLIPDRLY
+287 AAQYAELSNDMMVNSGRNPNPEWANPSELGAGTDWMDELLRTGVMQNYTVSYSGGNEKSHYY
-299 VNIFN
+299 VSGGFLDQSGIVKSVNYRRFTFQSNSDAQVLKWLKFSNNITFS
-304 KPDDQ
+304 
-309 LFTLDGK
+309 
-316 MAADASIID
+316 AD
-325 GYAGDLDWFDQATRK
+325 TK
-340 GYRSEYQFSGSG
+340 KSGS
-352 ATSKSDYYFS
+352 Y
-362 LSYLDE
+362 
-368 NGYMKDS
+368 
-375 GFDRLTGRM
+375 
-384 AVNIKPVK
+384 NI
-392 WLRAGMSINASHQKF
+392 
-407 QNTSNG
+407 
-413 VGDGSSSY
+413 GD
-421 SNPFYFCRYMAPIY
+421 ALKALPIY
-435 PVHSHYTETGTV
+435 PVK
-447 YDNAGTPIQVNK
+447 N
-459 GDYVLDGAGNPQWDG
+459 
-474 GSYIIYDQNGN
+474 
-485 PQEVITRNQNRDRHV
+485 
-500 IWESELND
+500 
-508 SRTIRNTL
+508 
-516 NGIGYL
+516 
-522 DLVLPYGF
+522 
-530 TATLKANVNT
+530 
-540 RNSDYYKYEN
+540 
-550 AVIGDARGTVSE
+550 E
-562 DGSISGRNGALAKTL
+562 DGSWSGPNGNSEWYGSTRNPIGPTELNKSQTDGYNFLANLTAELTFTKWLKFKSTFGYDAKFWFIDNFTPKYNWKPTPTEETSRYKSDNKSFTYLWDNYFLFDHTFAEKHRVGLMAGMSAQWNTNDYLNAQKNVFMFDNVHEMDNGEEMYAIGGNETEWALLSYMA
-577 YTYKNWTLQEQL
+577 
-589 RWNMTYNDRH
+589 R
-599 NIEVL
+599 V
-604 LGHENYSYRYDY
+604 NYSYEDRYLL
-616 TYTSKT
+616 TAT
-622 NEAFPNRYALSNFS
+622 
-636 EMASISGYK
+636 I
-645 TRYRT
+645 
-650 ESYLAR
+650 
-656 VQYGY
+656 
-661 DNRYNIEAS
+661 
-670 FRRDGSSRF
+670 RRDGSSRF

-726 VGNYSYLASYNT
+726 VGNYSYLAFYNT

-898 QSEVNTHAV
+898 QSEVNAHAV

>member
-1 MKKHLLFLLACLFLM
+1 MQKYKMPISRLRMMVCLIGMLLPMCMFAQQITVQGVVKDQ
-16 TGTVMAKIVKGR
+16 TGETVI
-28 VIDSSDKEPIVG
+28 G
-40 ASIFVKSTKQGT
+40 ASVMEKGTTNGT
-52 ITDIE
+52 ITGID
-57 GHFSLEI
+57 GDFSLNMS
-64 PDNVK
+64 PNGTLV
-69 TITVSFVGMTTREVA
+69 VSFVGYKTQEVQVKGQKQLQVVLSEDA
-84 ITPGE
+84 E
-89 MTIELTAESQALD
+89 MLD
-102 EVVVV
+102 EVVVIG
-107 AYGTQKKSSITGA
+107 YGTMKKSDLTGA
-120 ITQVRNEELLKRPV
+120 VSSIGNKDIKDSPV
-134 TSVTSA
+134 SNLGQAIQGKISGVQIVDA
-140 LEGSTP
+140 GKP
-146 GITVTGNYGSPGSD
+146 GDNVSIK
-160 PTVLIRGIGTVN
+160 IRGL
-172 GSTSPLYVID
+172 GSINNCDPLVVID
-182 GVPYGGNISDLN
+182 GVPTDLGLSSLN
-194 MEDIETMSILKDA
+194 MADVERLDVLKDA
-207 ASAALY
+207 SATAIY
-213 GNRASNGVILITTK
+213 GSRGANGVVMITTK
-227 KSKSERI
+227 RGTEGKGKLAVSANYS
-234 QFNFKTNQGWYE
+234 F
-246 RALPEYERTNPFQFM
+246 
-261 EVEYQNAANAF
+261 QNATN
-272 VHGGGDRTDKQAILN
+272 VPSLLN
-287 AVNSTLIPDRLY
+287 AAQYAELSNDMMVNSGRNPNPEWANPSELGAGTDWMDELLRTGVMQNYTVSYSGGNEKSHYY
-299 VNIFN
+299 VSGGFLDQSGIVKSVNYRRFTFQSNSDAQVLKWLKFSNNITFS
-304 KPDDQ
+304 
-309 LFTLDGK
+309 
-316 MAADASIID
+316 AD
-325 GYAGDLDWFDQATRK
+325 TK
-340 GYRSEYQFSGSG
+340 KSGS
-352 ATSKSDYYFS
+352 Y
-362 LSYLDE
+362 
-368 NGYMKDS
+368 
-375 GFDRLTGRM
+375 
-384 AVNIKPVK
+384 NI
-392 WLRAGMSINASHQKF
+392 
-407 QNTSNG
+407 
-413 VGDGSSSY
+413 GD
-421 SNPFYFCRYMAPIY
+421 ALKALPIY
-435 PVHSHYTETGTV
+435 PVK
-447 YDNAGTPIQVNK
+447 N
-459 GDYVLDGAGNPQWDG
+459 
-474 GSYIIYDQNGN
+474 
-485 PQEVITRNQNRDRHV
+485 
-500 IWESELND
+500 
-508 SRTIRNTL
+508 
-516 NGIGYL
+516 
-522 DLVLPYGF
+522 
-530 TATLKANVNT
+530 
-540 RNSDYYKYEN
+540 
-550 AVIGDARGTVSE
+550 E
-562 DGSISGRNGALAKTL
+562 DGSWSGPDGNSEWYGSTRNPIGPTELNKSQTDGYNFLANLTAELTFTKWLKFKSTFGYDAKFWFIDNFTPKYNWKPTPTEETSRYKSDNKSFTYLWDNYFLFDHTFAEKHRVGLMAGMSAQWNTNDYLNAQKNVFMFDNVHEMDNGEEMYAIGGNETEWALLSYMA
-577 YTYKNWTLQEQL
+577 
-589 RWNMTYNDRH
+589 R
-599 NIEVL
+599 V
-604 LGHENYSYRYDY
+604 NYSYEDRYLL
-616 TYTSKT
+616 TAT
-622 NEAFPNRYALSNFS
+622 
-636 EMASISGYK
+636 I
-645 TRYRT
+645 
-650 ESYLAR
+650 
-656 VQYGY
+656 
-661 DNRYNIEAS
+661 
-670 FRRDGSSRF
+670 RRDGSSRF

-869 INNSYVT
+869 INNSY
-876 MLAKDYPINV
+876 AKDYPINV

>member
-1 MKKHLLFLLACLFLM
+1 MQKYKMPISRLRMMVCLIGMLLPMCMFAQQITVQGVVKDQ
-16 TGTVMAKIVKGR
+16 TGETVI
-28 VIDSSDKEPIVG
+28 G
-40 ASIFVKSTKQGT
+40 ASVMEKGTTNGT
-52 ITDIE
+52 ITGID
-57 GHFSLEI
+57 GDFSLNMS
-64 PDNVK
+64 PNGTLV
-69 TITVSFVGMTTREVA
+69 VSFVGYKTQEVQVKGQKQLQVVLSEDA
-84 ITPGE
+84 E
-89 MTIELTAESQALD
+89 MLD
-102 EVVVV
+102 EVVVIG
-107 AYGTQKKSSITGA
+107 YGTMKKSDLTGA
-120 ITQVRNEELLKRPV
+120 VSSIGNKDIKDSPV
-134 TSVTSA
+134 SNLGQAIQGKISGVQIVDA
-140 LEGSTP
+140 GKP
-146 GITVTGNYGSPGSD
+146 GDNVSIK
-160 PTVLIRGIGTVN
+160 IRGL
-172 GSTSPLYVID
+172 GSINNCDPLVVID
-182 GVPYGGNISDLN
+182 GVPTDLGLSSLN
-194 MEDIETMSILKDA
+194 MADVERLDVLKDA
-207 ASAALY
+207 SATAIY
-213 GNRASNGVILITTK
+213 GSRGANGVVMITTK
-227 KSKSERI
+227 RGTEGKGKLAVSANYS
-234 QFNFKTNQGWYE
+234 F
-246 RALPEYERTNPFQFM
+246 
-261 EVEYQNAANAF
+261 QNATN
-272 VHGGGDRTDKQAILN
+272 VPSLLN
-287 AVNSTLIPDRLY
+287 AAQYAELSNDMMVNSGRNPNPEWANPSELGAGTDWMDELLRTGVMQNYTVSYSGGNEKSHYY
-299 VNIFN
+299 VSGGFLDQSGIVKSVNYRRFTFQSNSDAQVLKWLKFSNNITFS
-304 KPDDQ
+304 
-309 LFTLDGK
+309 
-316 MAADASIID
+316 AD
-325 GYAGDLDWFDQATRK
+325 TK
-340 GYRSEYQFSGSG
+340 KSGS
-352 ATSKSDYYFS
+352 Y
-362 LSYLDE
+362 
-368 NGYMKDS
+368 
-375 GFDRLTGRM
+375 
-384 AVNIKPVK
+384 NI
-392 WLRAGMSINASHQKF
+392 
-407 QNTSNG
+407 
-413 VGDGSSSY
+413 GD
-421 SNPFYFCRYMAPIY
+421 ALKALPIY
-435 PVHSHYTETGTV
+435 PVK
-447 YDNAGTPIQVNK
+447 N
-459 GDYVLDGAGNPQWDG
+459 
-474 GSYIIYDQNGN
+474 
-485 PQEVITRNQNRDRHV
+485 
-500 IWESELND
+500 
-508 SRTIRNTL
+508 
-516 NGIGYL
+516 
-522 DLVLPYGF
+522 
-530 TATLKANVNT
+530 
-540 RNSDYYKYEN
+540 
-550 AVIGDARGTVSE
+550 E
-562 DGSISGRNGALAKTL
+562 DGSWSGPDGNSEWYGSTRNPIGPTELNKSQTDGYNFLANLTAELTFTKWLKFKSTFGYDAKFWFIDNFTPKYNWKPTPTEETSRYKSDNKSFTYLWDNYFLFDHTFAEKHRVGLMAGMSAQWNTNDYLNAQKNVFMFDNVHEMDNGEEMYAIGGNETEWALLSYMA
-577 YTYKNWTLQEQL
+577 
-589 RWNMTYNDRH
+589 R
-599 NIEVL
+599 V
-604 LGHENYSYRYDY
+604 NYSYEDRYLL
-616 TYTSKT
+616 TAT
-622 NEAFPNRYALSNFS
+622 
-636 EMASISGYK
+636 I
-645 TRYRT
+645 
-650 ESYLAR
+650 
-656 VQYGY
+656 
-661 DNRYNIEAS
+661 
-670 FRRDGSSRF
+670 RRDGSSRF

-1082 RYPISRTFSLG
+1082 RYPISRTFCLG

>member
-1 MKKHLLFLLACLFLM
+1 MQKYKMPISRLRMMVCLIGMLLPMCMFAQQITVQGVVKDQ
-16 TGTVMAKIVKGR
+16 TGETVI
-28 VIDSSDKEPIVG
+28 G
-40 ASIFVKSTKQGT
+40 ASVMEKGTTNGT
-52 ITDIE
+52 ITGID
-57 GHFSLEI
+57 GDFSLNMS
-64 PDNVK
+64 PNGTLV
-69 TITVSFVGMTTREVA
+69 VSFVGYKTQEVQVKGQKQLQVVLSEDA
-84 ITPGE
+84 E
-89 MTIELTAESQALD
+89 MLD
-102 EVVVV
+102 EVVVIG
-107 AYGTQKKSSITGA
+107 YGTMKKSDLTGA
-120 ITQVRNEELLKRPV
+120 VSSIGNKDIKDSPV
-134 TSVTSA
+134 SNLGQAIQGKISGVQIVDA
-140 LEGSTP
+140 GKP
-146 GITVTGNYGSPGSD
+146 GDNVSIK
-160 PTVLIRGIGTVN
+160 IRGL
-172 GSTSPLYVID
+172 GSINNCDPLVVID
-182 GVPYGGNISDLN
+182 GVPTDLGLSSLN
-194 MEDIETMSILKDA
+194 MADVERLDVLKDA
-207 ASAALY
+207 SATAIY
-213 GNRASNGVILITTK
+213 GSRGANGVVMITTK
-227 KSKSERI
+227 RGTEGKGKLAVSANYS
-234 QFNFKTNQGWYE
+234 F
-246 RALPEYERTNPFQFM
+246 
-261 EVEYQNAANAF
+261 QNATN
-272 VHGGGDRTDKQAILN
+272 VPSLLN
-287 AVNSTLIPDRLY
+287 AAQYAELSNDMMVNSGRNPNPEWANPSELGAGTDWMDELLRTGVMQNYTVSYSGGNEKSHYY
-299 VNIFN
+299 VSGGFLDQSGIVKSVNYRRFTFQSNSDAQVLKWLKFSNNITFS
-304 KPDDQ
+304 
-309 LFTLDGK
+309 
-316 MAADASIID
+316 AD
-325 GYAGDLDWFDQATRK
+325 TK
-340 GYRSEYQFSGSG
+340 KSGS
-352 ATSKSDYYFS
+352 Y
-362 LSYLDE
+362 
-368 NGYMKDS
+368 
-375 GFDRLTGRM
+375 
-384 AVNIKPVK
+384 NI
-392 WLRAGMSINASHQKF
+392 
-407 QNTSNG
+407 
-413 VGDGSSSY
+413 GD
-421 SNPFYFCRYMAPIY
+421 ALKALPIY
-435 PVHSHYTETGTV
+435 PVK
-447 YDNAGTPIQVNK
+447 N
-459 GDYVLDGAGNPQWDG
+459 
-474 GSYIIYDQNGN
+474 
-485 PQEVITRNQNRDRHV
+485 
-500 IWESELND
+500 
-508 SRTIRNTL
+508 
-516 NGIGYL
+516 
-522 DLVLPYGF
+522 
-530 TATLKANVNT
+530 
-540 RNSDYYKYEN
+540 
-550 AVIGDARGTVSE
+550 E
-562 DGSISGRNGALAKTL
+562 DGSWSGPDGNSEWYGSTRNPIGPTELNKSQTDGYNFLANLTAELTFTKWLKFKSTFGYDAKFWFIDNFTPKYNWKPTPTEETSRYKSDNKSFTYLWDNYFLFDHTFAEKHRVGLMAGMSAQWNTNDYLNAQKNVFMFDNVHEMDNGEEMYAIGGNETEWALLSYMA
-577 YTYKNWTLQEQL
+577 
-589 RWNMTYNDRH
+589 R
-599 NIEVL
+599 V
-604 LGHENYSYRYDY
+604 NYSYEDRYLL
-616 TYTSKT
+616 TAT
-622 NEAFPNRYALSNFS
+622 
-636 EMASISGYK
+636 I
-645 TRYRT
+645 
-650 ESYLAR
+650 
-656 VQYGY
+656 
-661 DNRYNIEAS
+661 
-670 FRRDGSSRF
+670 RRDGSSRF

-987 TDVLKR
+987 ADVLKR

>member
-1 MKKHLLFLLACLFLM
+1 MQKYKMPISRLRMMVCLIGMLLPMCMFAQQITVQGVVKDQ
-16 TGTVMAKIVKGR
+16 TGETVI
-28 VIDSSDKEPIVG
+28 G
-40 ASIFVKSTKQGT
+40 ASVMEKGTTNGT
-52 ITDIE
+52 ITGID
-57 GHFSLEI
+57 GDFSLNMS
-64 PDNVK
+64 PNGTLV
-69 TITVSFVGMTTREVA
+69 VSFVGYKTQEVQVKGQKQLQVVLSEDA
-84 ITPGE
+84 E
-89 MTIELTAESQALD
+89 MLD
-102 EVVVV
+102 EVVVIG
-107 AYGTQKKSSITGA
+107 YGTMKKSDLTGA
-120 ITQVRNEELLKRPV
+120 VSSIGNKDIKDSPV
-134 TSVTSA
+134 SNLGQAIQGKISGVQIVDA
-140 LEGSTP
+140 GKP
-146 GITVTGNYGSPGSD
+146 GDNVSIK
-160 PTVLIRGIGTVN
+160 IRGL
-172 GSTSPLYVID
+172 GSINNCDPLVVID
-182 GVPYGGNISDLN
+182 GVPTDLGLSSLN
-194 MEDIETMSILKDA
+194 MADVERLDVLKDA
-207 ASAALY
+207 SATAIY
-213 GNRASNGVILITTK
+213 GSRGANGVVMITTK
-227 KSKSERI
+227 RGTEGKGKLAVSANYS
-234 QFNFKTNQGWYE
+234 F
-246 RALPEYERTNPFQFM
+246 
-261 EVEYQNAANAF
+261 QNATN
-272 VHGGGDRTDKQAILN
+272 VPSLLN
-287 AVNSTLIPDRLY
+287 AAQYAELSNDMMVNSGRNPNPEWANPSELGAGTDWMDELLRTGVMQNYTVSYSGGNEKSHYY
-299 VNIFN
+299 VSGGFLDQSGIVKSVNYRRFTFQSNSDAQVLKWLKFSNNITFS
-304 KPDDQ
+304 
-309 LFTLDGK
+309 
-316 MAADASIID
+316 AD
-325 GYAGDLDWFDQATRK
+325 TK
-340 GYRSEYQFSGSG
+340 KSGS
-352 ATSKSDYYFS
+352 Y
-362 LSYLDE
+362 
-368 NGYMKDS
+368 
-375 GFDRLTGRM
+375 
-384 AVNIKPVK
+384 NI
-392 WLRAGMSINASHQKF
+392 
-407 QNTSNG
+407 
-413 VGDGSSSY
+413 GD
-421 SNPFYFCRYMAPIY
+421 ALKALPIY
-435 PVHSHYTETGTV
+435 PVK
-447 YDNAGTPIQVNK
+447 N
-459 GDYVLDGAGNPQWDG
+459 
-474 GSYIIYDQNGN
+474 
-485 PQEVITRNQNRDRHV
+485 
-500 IWESELND
+500 
-508 SRTIRNTL
+508 
-516 NGIGYL
+516 
-522 DLVLPYGF
+522 
-530 TATLKANVNT
+530 
-540 RNSDYYKYEN
+540 
-550 AVIGDARGTVSE
+550 E
-562 DGSISGRNGALAKTL
+562 DGSWSGPDGNSEWYGSTRNPIGPTELNKSQTDGYNFLANLTAELTFTKWLKFKSTFGYDAKFWFIDNFTPKYNWKPTPTEETSRYKSDNKSFTYLWDNYFLFDHTFAEKHRVGLMAGMSAQWNTNDYLNAQKNVFMFDNVHEMDNGEEMYAIGGNETEWALLSYMA
-577 YTYKNWTLQEQL
+577 
-589 RWNMTYNDRH
+589 R
-599 NIEVL
+599 V
-604 LGHENYSYRYDY
+604 NYSYEDRYLL
-616 TYTSKT
+616 TAT
-622 NEAFPNRYALSNFS
+622 
-636 EMASISGYK
+636 I
-645 TRYRT
+645 
-650 ESYLAR
+650 
-656 VQYGY
+656 
-661 DNRYNIEAS
+661 
-670 FRRDGSSRF
+670 RRDGSSRF

-1042 WLQKAQIENA
+1042 WLQKTLYENA

>member
-1 MKKHLLFLLACLFLM
+1 MQKYKMPISRLRMMVCLIGMLLPMCMFAQQITVQGVVKDQ
-16 TGTVMAKIVKGR
+16 TGETVI
-28 VIDSSDKEPIVG
+28 G
-40 ASIFVKSTKQGT
+40 ASVMEKGTTNGT
-52 ITDIE
+52 ITGID
-57 GHFSLEI
+57 GDFSL
-64 PDNVK
+64 NMSSNGTLV
-69 TITVSFVGMTTREVA
+69 VSFVGYKTQEVQVKGQKQLQVVLSEDA
-84 ITPGE
+84 E
-89 MTIELTAESQALD
+89 MLD
-102 EVVVV
+102 EVVVIG
-107 AYGTQKKSSITGA
+107 YGTMKKSDLTGA
-120 ITQVRNEELLKRPV
+120 VSSIGNKDIKDSPESNLGQAIQGKISGVQIVDAGK
-134 TSVTSA
+134 
-140 LEGSTP
+140 P
-146 GITVTGNYGSPGSD
+146 GDNVSIK
-160 PTVLIRGIGTVN
+160 IRGL
-172 GSTSPLYVID
+172 GSINNCDALVVID
-182 GVPYGGNISDLN
+182 GVPTDLGLSSLN
-194 MEDIETMSILKDA
+194 MADVERLDVLKDA
-207 ASAALY
+207 SATAIY
-213 GNRASNGVILITTK
+213 GSRGANGVVMITTK
-227 KSKSERI
+227 RGTEGKGKLAVSANYS
-234 QFNFKTNQGWYE
+234 F
-246 RALPEYERTNPFQFM
+246 
-261 EVEYQNAANAF
+261 QNATN
-272 VHGGGDRTDKQAILN
+272 VPSLLN
-287 AVNSTLIPDRLY
+287 AAQYAELSNDMMVNSGRNPNPEWANPSELGAGTDWMDELLRTGVMQNYTVSYSGGNEKSHYY
-299 VNIFN
+299 VSGGFLDQSGIVKSVNYRRFTFQSNSDAQVLKWLKFSNNITFS
-304 KPDDQ
+304 
-309 LFTLDGK
+309 
-316 MAADASIID
+316 AD
-325 GYAGDLDWFDQATRK
+325 TK
-340 GYRSEYQFSGSG
+340 KSGS
-352 ATSKSDYYFS
+352 Y
-362 LSYLDE
+362 
-368 NGYMKDS
+368 
-375 GFDRLTGRM
+375 
-384 AVNIKPVK
+384 NI
-392 WLRAGMSINASHQKF
+392 
-407 QNTSNG
+407 
-413 VGDGSSSY
+413 GD
-421 SNPFYFCRYMAPIY
+421 ALKALPIY
-435 PVHSHYTETGTV
+435 PVK
-447 YDNAGTPIQVNK
+447 N
-459 GDYVLDGAGNPQWDG
+459 
-474 GSYIIYDQNGN
+474 
-485 PQEVITRNQNRDRHV
+485 
-500 IWESELND
+500 
-508 SRTIRNTL
+508 
-516 NGIGYL
+516 
-522 DLVLPYGF
+522 
-530 TATLKANVNT
+530 
-540 RNSDYYKYEN
+540 
-550 AVIGDARGTVSE
+550 E
-562 DGSISGRNGALAKTL
+562 DGSWSGPDGNSEWYGSTRNPIGPTELNKSQTDGYNFLANLTAELTFTKWLKFKSTFGYDAKFWFIDNFTPKYNWKPTPTEETSRYKSDNKSFTYLWDNFFLFDHTFAEKHRVGLMAGMSAQWNTNDYLNAQKNVFMFDNVHEMDNGEEMYAIGGNETEWALLSYMA
-577 YTYKNWTLQEQL
+577 
-589 RWNMTYNDRH
+589 R
-599 NIEVL
+599 V
-604 LGHENYSYRYDY
+604 NYSYEDRYLL
-616 TYTSKT
+616 TAT
-622 NEAFPNRYALSNFS
+622 
-636 EMASISGYK
+636 I
-645 TRYRT
+645 
-650 ESYLAR
+650 
-656 VQYGY
+656 
-661 DNRYNIEAS
+661 
-670 FRRDGSSRF
+670 RRDGSSRF

>member
-1 MKKHLLFLLACLFLM
+1 MQKYKMPISRLRMMVCLIGMLLPMCMFAQQITVQGVVKDQ
-16 TGTVMAKIVKGR
+16 TGETVI
-28 VIDSSDKEPIVG
+28 G
-40 ASIFVKSTKQGT
+40 ASVMEKGTTNGT
-52 ITDIE
+52 ITGID
-57 GHFSLEI
+57 GDFSLNMS
-64 PDNVK
+64 PNGTLV
-69 TITVSFVGMTTREVA
+69 VSFVGYKTQEVQVKGQKQLQVVLSEDA
-84 ITPGE
+84 E
-89 MTIELTAESQALD
+89 MLD
-102 EVVVV
+102 EVVVIG
-107 AYGTQKKSSITGA
+107 YGTMKKSDLTGA
-120 ITQVRNEELLKRPV
+120 VSSIGNKDIKDSPV
-134 TSVTSA
+134 SNLGQAIQGKISGVQIVDA
-140 LEGSTP
+140 GKP
-146 GITVTGNYGSPGSD
+146 GDNVSIK
-160 PTVLIRGIGTVN
+160 IRGL
-172 GSTSPLYVID
+172 GSINNCDPLVVID
-182 GVPYGGNISDLN
+182 GVPTDLGLSSLN
-194 MEDIETMSILKDA
+194 MADVERLDVLKDA
-207 ASAALY
+207 SATAIY
-213 GNRASNGVILITTK
+213 GSRGANGVVMITTK
-227 KSKSERI
+227 RGTEGKGKLAVSANYS
-234 QFNFKTNQGWYE
+234 F
-246 RALPEYERTNPFQFM
+246 
-261 EVEYQNAANAF
+261 QNATN
-272 VHGGGDRTDKQAILN
+272 VPSLLN
-287 AVNSTLIPDRLY
+287 AAQYAELSNDMMVNSGRNPNPEWANPSELGAGTDWMDELLRTGVMQNYTVSYSGGNEKSHYY
-299 VNIFN
+299 VSGGFLDQSGIVKSVNYRRFTFQSNSDAQVLKWLKFSNNITFS
-304 KPDDQ
+304 
-309 LFTLDGK
+309 
-316 MAADASIID
+316 AD
-325 GYAGDLDWFDQATRK
+325 TK
-340 GYRSEYQFSGSG
+340 KSGS
-352 ATSKSDYYFS
+352 Y
-362 LSYLDE
+362 
-368 NGYMKDS
+368 
-375 GFDRLTGRM
+375 
-384 AVNIKPVK
+384 NI
-392 WLRAGMSINASHQKF
+392 
-407 QNTSNG
+407 
-413 VGDGSSSY
+413 GD
-421 SNPFYFCRYMAPIY
+421 ALKALPIY
-435 PVHSHYTETGTV
+435 PVK
-447 YDNAGTPIQVNK
+447 N
-459 GDYVLDGAGNPQWDG
+459 
-474 GSYIIYDQNGN
+474 
-485 PQEVITRNQNRDRHV
+485 
-500 IWESELND
+500 
-508 SRTIRNTL
+508 
-516 NGIGYL
+516 
-522 DLVLPYGF
+522 
-530 TATLKANVNT
+530 
-540 RNSDYYKYEN
+540 
-550 AVIGDARGTVSE
+550 E
-562 DGSISGRNGALAKTL
+562 DGSWSGPDGNSEWYGSTRNPIGPTELNKSQTDGYNFLANLTAELTFTKWLKFKSTFGYDAKFWFIDNFTPKYNWKPTPTEETSRYKSDNKSFTYLWDNYFLFDHTFAEKHRVGLMAGMSAQWNINDYLNAQKNVFMFDNVHEMDNGEEMYAIGGNETEWALLSYMA
-577 YTYKNWTLQEQL
+577 
-589 RWNMTYNDRH
+589 R
-599 NIEVL
+599 V
-604 LGHENYSYRYDY
+604 NYSYEDRYLL
-616 TYTSKT
+616 TAT
-622 NEAFPNRYALSNFS
+622 
-636 EMASISGYK
+636 I
-645 TRYRT
+645 
-650 ESYLAR
+650 
-656 VQYGY
+656 
-661 DNRYNIEAS
+661 
-670 FRRDGSSRF
+670 RRDGSSRF

-1042 WLQKAQIENA
+1042 WLQKTQIENA

>member
-1 MKKHLLFLLACLFLM
+1 MQKYKMPISRLRMMVCLIGMLLPMCMFAQQITVQGVVKDQ
-16 TGTVMAKIVKGR
+16 TGETVI
-28 VIDSSDKEPIVG
+28 G
-40 ASIFVKSTKQGT
+40 ASVMEKGT
-52 ITDIE
+52 TNGTLTGID
-57 GHFSLEI
+57 GDFSLNMS
-64 PDNVK
+64 PNGTLV
-69 TITVSFVGMTTREVA
+69 VSFVGYKTQEVQVKGQKQLQVVLSEDA
-84 ITPGE
+84 E
-89 MTIELTAESQALD
+89 MLD
-102 EVVVV
+102 EVVVIG
-107 AYGTQKKSSITGA
+107 YGTMKKSDLTGA
-120 ITQVRNEELLKRPV
+120 VSSIGNKDIKDSPV
-134 TSVTSA
+134 SNLGQAIQGKISGVQIVDA
-140 LEGSTP
+140 GKP
-146 GITVTGNYGSPGSD
+146 GDNVSIK
-160 PTVLIRGIGTVN
+160 IRGL
-172 GSTSPLYVID
+172 GSINNCDPLVVID
-182 GVPYGGNISDLN
+182 GVPTDLGLSSLN
-194 MEDIETMSILKDA
+194 MADVERLDVLKDA
-207 ASAALY
+207 SATAIY
-213 GNRASNGVILITTK
+213 GSRGANGVVMITTK
-227 KSKSERI
+227 RGTEGKGKLAVSANYS
-234 QFNFKTNQGWYE
+234 F
-246 RALPEYERTNPFQFM
+246 
-261 EVEYQNAANAF
+261 QNATN
-272 VHGGGDRTDKQAILN
+272 VPSLLN
-287 AVNSTLIPDRLY
+287 AAQYAELSNDMMVNSGRNPNPEWANPSELGAGTDWMDELLRTGVMQNYTVSYSGGNEKSHYY
-299 VNIFN
+299 VSGGFLDQSGIVKSVNYRRFTFQSNSDAQVLKWLKFSNNITFS
-304 KPDDQ
+304 
-309 LFTLDGK
+309 
-316 MAADASIID
+316 AD
-325 GYAGDLDWFDQATRK
+325 TK
-340 GYRSEYQFSGSG
+340 KSGS
-352 ATSKSDYYFS
+352 Y
-362 LSYLDE
+362 
-368 NGYMKDS
+368 
-375 GFDRLTGRM
+375 
-384 AVNIKPVK
+384 NI
-392 WLRAGMSINASHQKF
+392 
-407 QNTSNG
+407 
-413 VGDGSSSY
+413 GD
-421 SNPFYFCRYMAPIY
+421 ALKALPIY
-435 PVHSHYTETGTV
+435 PVK
-447 YDNAGTPIQVNK
+447 N
-459 GDYVLDGAGNPQWDG
+459 
-474 GSYIIYDQNGN
+474 
-485 PQEVITRNQNRDRHV
+485 
-500 IWESELND
+500 
-508 SRTIRNTL
+508 
-516 NGIGYL
+516 
-522 DLVLPYGF
+522 
-530 TATLKANVNT
+530 
-540 RNSDYYKYEN
+540 
-550 AVIGDARGTVSE
+550 E
-562 DGSISGRNGALAKTL
+562 DGSWSGPDGNSEWYGSTRNPIGPTELNKSQTDGYNFLANLTAELTFTKWLKFKSTFGYDAKFWFIDNFTPKYNWKPTPTEETSRYKSDNKSFTYLWDNYFLFDHTFSEKHRVGLMAGMSAQWNTNDYLNAQKNVFMFDNVHEMDNGEEMYAIGGNETEWALLSYMA
-577 YTYKNWTLQEQL
+577 
-589 RWNMTYNDRH
+589 R
-599 NIEVL
+599 V
-604 LGHENYSYRYDY
+604 NYSYEDRYLL
-616 TYTSKT
+616 TAT
-622 NEAFPNRYALSNFS
+622 
-636 EMASISGYK
+636 I
-645 TRYRT
+645 
-650 ESYLAR
+650 
-656 VQYGY
+656 
-661 DNRYNIEAS
+661 
-670 FRRDGSSRF
+670 RRDGSSRF

>member
-1 MKKHLLFLLACLFLM
+1 MQKYKMPISRLRMMVCLIGMLLPMCMFAQQITVQGVVKDQ
-16 TGTVMAKIVKGR
+16 TGETVI
-28 VIDSSDKEPIVG
+28 G
-40 ASIFVKSTKQGT
+40 ASVMEKGTTNGT
-52 ITDIE
+52 ITGID
-57 GHFSLEI
+57 GDFSL
-64 PDNVK
+64 NMSSNGTLV
-69 TITVSFVGMTTREVA
+69 VSFVGYKTQEVQVKGQKQLQVVLSEDA
-84 ITPGE
+84 E
-89 MTIELTAESQALD
+89 MLD
-102 EVVVV
+102 EVVVIG
-107 AYGTQKKSSITGA
+107 YGTMKKSDLTGA
-120 ITQVRNEELLKRPV
+120 VSSIGNKDIKDSPV
-134 TSVTSA
+134 SNLGQAIQGKISGVQIVDA
-140 LEGSTP
+140 GKP
-146 GITVTGNYGSPGSD
+146 GDNVSIK
-160 PTVLIRGIGTVN
+160 IRGL
-172 GSTSPLYVID
+172 GSINNCDPLVVID
-182 GVPYGGNISDLN
+182 GVPTDLGLSSLN
-194 MEDIETMSILKDA
+194 MADVERLDVLKDA
-207 ASAALY
+207 SATAIY
-213 GNRASNGVILITTK
+213 GSRGANGVVMITTK
-227 KSKSERI
+227 RGTEGKGKLAVSANYS
-234 QFNFKTNQGWYE
+234 F
-246 RALPEYERTNPFQFM
+246 
-261 EVEYQNAANAF
+261 QNATN
-272 VHGGGDRTDKQAILN
+272 VPSLLN
-287 AVNSTLIPDRLY
+287 AAQYAELSNDMMVNSGRNPNPEWANPSELGAGTDWMDELLRTGVMQNYTVSYSGGNEKSHYY
-299 VNIFN
+299 VSGGFLDQSGIVKSVNYRRFTFQSNSDAQVLKWLKFSNNITFS
-304 KPDDQ
+304 
-309 LFTLDGK
+309 
-316 MAADASIID
+316 AD
-325 GYAGDLDWFDQATRK
+325 TK
-340 GYRSEYQFSGSG
+340 KSGS
-352 ATSKSDYYFS
+352 Y
-362 LSYLDE
+362 
-368 NGYMKDS
+368 
-375 GFDRLTGRM
+375 
-384 AVNIKPVK
+384 NI
-392 WLRAGMSINASHQKF
+392 
-407 QNTSNG
+407 
-413 VGDGSSSY
+413 GD
-421 SNPFYFCRYMAPIY
+421 ALKALPIY
-435 PVHSHYTETGTV
+435 PVK
-447 YDNAGTPIQVNK
+447 N
-459 GDYVLDGAGNPQWDG
+459 
-474 GSYIIYDQNGN
+474 
-485 PQEVITRNQNRDRHV
+485 
-500 IWESELND
+500 
-508 SRTIRNTL
+508 
-516 NGIGYL
+516 
-522 DLVLPYGF
+522 
-530 TATLKANVNT
+530 
-540 RNSDYYKYEN
+540 
-550 AVIGDARGTVSE
+550 E
-562 DGSISGRNGALAKTL
+562 DGSWSGPDGNSEWYGSTRNPIGPTELNKSQTDGYNFLANLTAELTFTKWLKFKSTFGYDAKFWFIDNFTPKYNWKPTPTEETSRYKSDNKSFTYLWDNYFLFDHTFDKKHRVGLMAGMSAQWNTNDYLNAQKNVFMFDNVHEMDNGEEMYAIGGNETEWALLSYMA
-577 YTYKNWTLQEQL
+577 
-589 RWNMTYNDRH
+589 R
-599 NIEVL
+599 V
-604 LGHENYSYRYDY
+604 NYSYEDRYLL
-616 TYTSKT
+616 TAT
-622 NEAFPNRYALSNFS
+622 
-636 EMASISGYK
+636 I
-645 TRYRT
+645 
-650 ESYLAR
+650 
-656 VQYGY
+656 
-661 DNRYNIEAS
+661 
-670 FRRDGSSRF
+670 RRDGSSRF

>member
-1 MKKHLLFLLACLFLM
+1 MQKYKMPISRLRMMVCLIGMLLPMCMFAQQITVQGVVKDQ
-16 TGTVMAKIVKGR
+16 TGETVI
-28 VIDSSDKEPIVG
+28 G
-40 ASIFVKSTKQGT
+40 ASVMEKGTTNGT
-52 ITDIE
+52 ITGID
-57 GHFSLEI
+57 GDFSLNMS
-64 PDNVK
+64 PNGTLV
-69 TITVSFVGMTTREVA
+69 VSFVGYKTQEVQVKGQKQLQVVLSEDA
-84 ITPGE
+84 E
-89 MTIELTAESQALD
+89 MLD
-102 EVVVV
+102 EVVVIG
-107 AYGTQKKSSITGA
+107 YGTMKKSDLTGA
-120 ITQVRNEELLKRPV
+120 VSSIGNKDIKDSPV
-134 TSVTSA
+134 SNLGQAIQGKISGVQIVDA
-140 LEGSTP
+140 GKP
-146 GITVTGNYGSPGSD
+146 GDNVSIK
-160 PTVLIRGIGTVN
+160 IRGL
-172 GSTSPLYVID
+172 GSINNCDPLVVID
-182 GVPYGGNISDLN
+182 GVPTDLGLSSLN
-194 MEDIETMSILKDA
+194 MADVERLDVLKDA
-207 ASAALY
+207 SATAIY
-213 GNRASNGVILITTK
+213 GSRGANGVVMITTK
-227 KSKSERI
+227 RGTEGKGKLAVSANYS
-234 QFNFKTNQGWYE
+234 F
-246 RALPEYERTNPFQFM
+246 
-261 EVEYQNAANAF
+261 QNATN
-272 VHGGGDRTDKQAILN
+272 VPSLLN
-287 AVNSTLIPDRLY
+287 AAQYAELSNDMMVNSGRNPNPEWANPSELGAGTDWMDELLRTGVMQNYTVSYSGGNEKSHYY
-299 VNIFN
+299 VSGGFLDQSGIVKSVNYRRFTFQSNSDAQVLKWLKFSNNITFS
-304 KPDDQ
+304 
-309 LFTLDGK
+309 
-316 MAADASIID
+316 AD
-325 GYAGDLDWFDQATRK
+325 TK
-340 GYRSEYQFSGSG
+340 KSGS
-352 ATSKSDYYFS
+352 Y
-362 LSYLDE
+362 
-368 NGYMKDS
+368 
-375 GFDRLTGRM
+375 
-384 AVNIKPVK
+384 NI
-392 WLRAGMSINASHQKF
+392 
-407 QNTSNG
+407 
-413 VGDGSSSY
+413 GD
-421 SNPFYFCRYMAPIY
+421 ALKALPIY
-435 PVHSHYTETGTV
+435 PVK
-447 YDNAGTPIQVNK
+447 N
-459 GDYVLDGAGNPQWDG
+459 
-474 GSYIIYDQNGN
+474 
-485 PQEVITRNQNRDRHV
+485 
-500 IWESELND
+500 
-508 SRTIRNTL
+508 
-516 NGIGYL
+516 
-522 DLVLPYGF
+522 
-530 TATLKANVNT
+530 
-540 RNSDYYKYEN
+540 
-550 AVIGDARGTVSE
+550 E
-562 DGSISGRNGALAKTL
+562 DGSWSGPDGNSEWYGSTRNPIGPTELNKSQTDGYNFLANLTAELTFTKWLKFKSTFGYDAKFWFIDNFTPKYNWKPTPTEETSRYKSDNKSFTYLWDNYFLFDHTFAEKHRVGLMAGMSAQWNTNDYLNSQKNVFMFDNVHEMDNGEEMYAIGGNETEWALLSYMA
-577 YTYKNWTLQEQL
+577 
-589 RWNMTYNDRH
+589 R
-599 NIEVL
+599 V
-604 LGHENYSYRYDY
+604 NYSYEDRYLL
-616 TYTSKT
+616 TAT
-622 NEAFPNRYALSNFS
+622 
-636 EMASISGYK
+636 I
-645 TRYRT
+645 
-650 ESYLAR
+650 
-656 VQYGY
+656 
-661 DNRYNIEAS
+661 
-670 FRRDGSSRF
+670 RRDGSSRF

>member
-1 MKKHLLFLLACLFLM
+1 MQKYKMPISRLRMMVCLIGMLLPMCMFAQQITVQGVVKDQ
-16 TGTVMAKIVKGR
+16 TGETVI
-28 VIDSSDKEPIVG
+28 G
-40 ASIFVKSTKQGT
+40 ASVMEKGTTNGT
-52 ITDIE
+52 ITGID
-57 GHFSLEI
+57 GDFSLNMS
-64 PDNVK
+64 PNGTLV
-69 TITVSFVGMTTREVA
+69 VSFVGYKTQEVQVKGQKQLQVVLSEDA
-84 ITPGE
+84 E
-89 MTIELTAESQALD
+89 MLD
-102 EVVVV
+102 EVVVIG
-107 AYGTQKKSSITGA
+107 YGTMKKSDLTGA
-120 ITQVRNEELLKRPV
+120 VSSIGNKDIKDSPV
-134 TSVTSA
+134 SNLGQAIQGKISGVQIVDA
-140 LEGSTP
+140 GKP
-146 GITVTGNYGSPGSD
+146 GDNVSIK
-160 PTVLIRGIGTVN
+160 IRGL
-172 GSTSPLYVID
+172 GSINNCDPLVVID
-182 GVPYGGNISDLN
+182 GVPTDLGLSSLN
-194 MEDIETMSILKDA
+194 MTDVERLDVLKDA
-207 ASAALY
+207 SATAIY
-213 GNRASNGVILITTK
+213 GSRGANGVVMITTK
-227 KSKSERI
+227 RGTEGKGKLAVSANYS
-234 QFNFKTNQGWYE
+234 F
-246 RALPEYERTNPFQFM
+246 
-261 EVEYQNAANAF
+261 QNATN
-272 VHGGGDRTDKQAILN
+272 VPSLLN
-287 AVNSTLIPDRLY
+287 AAQYAELSNDMMVNSGRNPNPEWANPSELGAGTDWMDELLRTGVMQNYTVSYSGGNEKSHYY
-299 VNIFN
+299 VSGGFLDQSGIVKSVNYRRFTFQSNSDAQVLKWLKFSNNITFS
-304 KPDDQ
+304 
-309 LFTLDGK
+309 
-316 MAADASIID
+316 AD
-325 GYAGDLDWFDQATRK
+325 TK
-340 GYRSEYQFSGSG
+340 KSGS
-352 ATSKSDYYFS
+352 Y
-362 LSYLDE
+362 
-368 NGYMKDS
+368 
-375 GFDRLTGRM
+375 
-384 AVNIKPVK
+384 
-392 WLRAGMSINASHQKF
+392 SIGDALNAL
-407 QNTSNG
+407 
-413 VGDGSSSY
+413 
-421 SNPFYFCRYMAPIY
+421 PIY
-435 PVHSHYTETGTV
+435 PVK
-447 YDNAGTPIQVNK
+447 N
-459 GDYVLDGAGNPQWDG
+459 
-474 GSYIIYDQNGN
+474 
-485 PQEVITRNQNRDRHV
+485 
-500 IWESELND
+500 
-508 SRTIRNTL
+508 
-516 NGIGYL
+516 
-522 DLVLPYGF
+522 
-530 TATLKANVNT
+530 
-540 RNSDYYKYEN
+540 
-550 AVIGDARGTVSE
+550 E
-562 DGSISGRNGALAKTL
+562 DGSWSGPEGNSEWYGSTRNPIGPTELNQGQTNGYNFLANLTAELAFTKWLKFKSTFGYDAKFWFMDNFTPKYDWKPTPTEETSRYKSDNKSFTYLWDNYFLFDHTFAEKHRVGLMAGMSAQWNTHDYLNAQKNVFMFDNVHEMDNGEEMYAIGGNETEWALLSYMA
-577 YTYKNWTLQEQL
+577 
-589 RWNMTYNDRH
+589 R
-599 NIEVL
+599 V
-604 LGHENYSYRYDY
+604 NYSYEDRYLL
-616 TYTSKT
+616 TAT
-622 NEAFPNRYALSNFS
+622 
-636 EMASISGYK
+636 I
-645 TRYRT
+645 
-650 ESYLAR
+650 
-656 VQYGY
+656 
-661 DNRYNIEAS
+661 
-670 FRRDGSSRF
+670 RRDGSSRF

-707 YINDLKVRA
+707 YVNDLKVRA

-738 SVYPFGISSG
+738 SVYPFGISNG

>member
-1 MKKHLLFLLACLFLM
+1 MQKYKMPISRLRMMVCLIGMLLPMCMFAQQITVQGVVKDQ
-16 TGTVMAKIVKGR
+16 TGETVI
-28 VIDSSDKEPIVG
+28 G
-40 ASIFVKSTKQGT
+40 ASVMEKGTTNGT
-52 ITDIE
+52 ITGID
-57 GHFSLEI
+57 GDFSLNMS
-64 PDNVK
+64 PNGTLV
-69 TITVSFVGMTTREVA
+69 VSFVGYKTQEVQVKGQKQLQVVLSEDA
-84 ITPGE
+84 E
-89 MTIELTAESQALD
+89 MLD
-102 EVVVV
+102 EVVVIG
-107 AYGTQKKSSITGA
+107 YGTMKKSDLTGA
-120 ITQVRNEELLKRPV
+120 VSSIGNKDIKDSPV
-134 TSVTSA
+134 FNLGQAIQGKISGVQIVDA
-140 LEGSTP
+140 GKP
-146 GITVTGNYGSPGSD
+146 GDNVSIK
-160 PTVLIRGIGTVN
+160 IRGL
-172 GSTSPLYVID
+172 GSINNCDPLVVID
-182 GVPYGGNISDLN
+182 GVPTDLGLSSLN
-194 MEDIETMSILKDA
+194 MADVERLDVLKDA
-207 ASAALY
+207 SATAIY
-213 GNRASNGVILITTK
+213 GSRGANGVVMITTK
-227 KSKSERI
+227 RGTEGKGKLAVSANYS
-234 QFNFKTNQGWYE
+234 F
-246 RALPEYERTNPFQFM
+246 
-261 EVEYQNAANAF
+261 QNATN
-272 VHGGGDRTDKQAILN
+272 VPSLLN
-287 AVNSTLIPDRLY
+287 AAQYAELSNDMMVNSGRNPNPEWANPSELGAGTDWVDELLRTGVMQNYTVSYSGGNEKSHYY
-299 VNIFN
+299 VSGGFLDQSGIVKSVNYRRFTFQSNSDAQVLKWLKFSNNITFS
-304 KPDDQ
+304 
-309 LFTLDGK
+309 
-316 MAADASIID
+316 AD
-325 GYAGDLDWFDQATRK
+325 TK
-340 GYRSEYQFSGSG
+340 KSGS
-352 ATSKSDYYFS
+352 Y
-362 LSYLDE
+362 
-368 NGYMKDS
+368 
-375 GFDRLTGRM
+375 
-384 AVNIKPVK
+384 NI
-392 WLRAGMSINASHQKF
+392 
-407 QNTSNG
+407 
-413 VGDGSSSY
+413 GD
-421 SNPFYFCRYMAPIY
+421 ALKALPIY
-435 PVHSHYTETGTV
+435 PVK
-447 YDNAGTPIQVNK
+447 N
-459 GDYVLDGAGNPQWDG
+459 
-474 GSYIIYDQNGN
+474 
-485 PQEVITRNQNRDRHV
+485 
-500 IWESELND
+500 
-508 SRTIRNTL
+508 
-516 NGIGYL
+516 
-522 DLVLPYGF
+522 
-530 TATLKANVNT
+530 
-540 RNSDYYKYEN
+540 
-550 AVIGDARGTVSE
+550 E
-562 DGSISGRNGALAKTL
+562 DGSWSGPDGNSEWYGSTRNPIGPTELNKSQTDGYNFLANLTAELTFTKWLKFKSTFGYDAKFWFIDNFTPKYNWKPTPTEETSRYKSDNKSFTYLWDNYFLFDHTFAEKHRVGLMAGMSAQWNTNDYLNAQKNVFMFDNVHEMDNGEEMYAIGGNETEWALLSYMA
-577 YTYKNWTLQEQL
+577 
-589 RWNMTYNDRH
+589 R
-599 NIEVL
+599 V
-604 LGHENYSYRYDY
+604 NYSYEDRYLL
-616 TYTSKT
+616 TAT
-622 NEAFPNRYALSNFS
+622 
-636 EMASISGYK
+636 I
-645 TRYRT
+645 
-650 ESYLAR
+650 
-656 VQYGY
+656 
-661 DNRYNIEAS
+661 
-670 FRRDGSSRF
+670 RRDGSSRF

>member
-1 MKKHLLFLLACLFLM
+1 MQKYKMPISRLRMMVCLIGMLLPMCMFAQQITVQGVVRDQ
-16 TGTVMAKIVKGR
+16 TGETVI
-28 VIDSSDKEPIVG
+28 G
-40 ASIFVKSTKQGT
+40 ASVMEKGTTNGT
-52 ITDIE
+52 ITGID
-57 GHFSLEI
+57 GDFSLNMS
-64 PDNVK
+64 PNGTLV
-69 TITVSFVGMTTREVA
+69 VSFVGYKTQEVQVKGQKQLQVVLSEDA
-84 ITPGE
+84 E
-89 MTIELTAESQALD
+89 MLD
-102 EVVVV
+102 EVVVIG
-107 AYGTQKKSSITGA
+107 YGTMKKSDLTGA
-120 ITQVRNEELLKRPV
+120 VSSIGNKDIKDSPV
-134 TSVTSA
+134 SNLGQAIQGKISGVQIVDA
-140 LEGSTP
+140 GKP
-146 GITVTGNYGSPGSD
+146 GDNVSIK
-160 PTVLIRGIGTVN
+160 IRGL
-172 GSTSPLYVID
+172 GSINNCDPLVVID
-182 GVPYGGNISDLN
+182 GVPTDLGLSSLN
-194 MEDIETMSILKDA
+194 MADVERLDVLKDA
-207 ASAALY
+207 SATAIY
-213 GNRASNGVILITTK
+213 GSRGANGVVMITTK
-227 KSKSERI
+227 RGTEGKGKLAVSANYS
-234 QFNFKTNQGWYE
+234 F
-246 RALPEYERTNPFQFM
+246 
-261 EVEYQNAANAF
+261 QNATN
-272 VHGGGDRTDKQAILN
+272 VPSLLN
-287 AVNSTLIPDRLY
+287 AAQYAELSNDMMVNSGRNPNPEWANPSELGAGTDWMDELLRTGVMQNYTVSYSGGNEKSHYY
-299 VNIFN
+299 VSGGFLDQSGIVKSVNYRRFTFQSNSDAQVLKWLKFSNNITFS
-304 KPDDQ
+304 
-309 LFTLDGK
+309 
-316 MAADASIID
+316 AD
-325 GYAGDLDWFDQATRK
+325 TK
-340 GYRSEYQFSGSG
+340 KSGS
-352 ATSKSDYYFS
+352 Y
-362 LSYLDE
+362 
-368 NGYMKDS
+368 
-375 GFDRLTGRM
+375 
-384 AVNIKPVK
+384 NI
-392 WLRAGMSINASHQKF
+392 
-407 QNTSNG
+407 
-413 VGDGSSSY
+413 GD
-421 SNPFYFCRYMAPIY
+421 ALKALPIY
-435 PVHSHYTETGTV
+435 PVK
-447 YDNAGTPIQVNK
+447 N
-459 GDYVLDGAGNPQWDG
+459 
-474 GSYIIYDQNGN
+474 
-485 PQEVITRNQNRDRHV
+485 
-500 IWESELND
+500 
-508 SRTIRNTL
+508 
-516 NGIGYL
+516 
-522 DLVLPYGF
+522 
-530 TATLKANVNT
+530 
-540 RNSDYYKYEN
+540 
-550 AVIGDARGTVSE
+550 E
-562 DGSISGRNGALAKTL
+562 DGSWSGPDGNSEWYGSTRNPIGPTELNKSQTDGYNFLANLTAELTFTKWLKFKSTFGYDAKFWFIDNFTPKYNWKPTPTEETSRYKSDNKSFTYLWDNYFLFDHTFAEKHRVGLMAGMSAQWNTNDYLNAQKNVFMFDNVHEMDNGEEMYAIGGNETEWALLSYMA
-577 YTYKNWTLQEQL
+577 
-589 RWNMTYNDRH
+589 R
-599 NIEVL
+599 V
-604 LGHENYSYRYDY
+604 NYSYEDRYLL
-616 TYTSKT
+616 TAT
-622 NEAFPNRYALSNFS
+622 
-636 EMASISGYK
+636 I
-645 TRYRT
+645 
-650 ESYLAR
+650 
-656 VQYGY
+656 
-661 DNRYNIEAS
+661 
-670 FRRDGSSRF
+670 RRDGSSRF

>member
-1 MKKHLLFLLACLFLM
+1 MQKYKMPISRLRMMVCLIGMLLPMCMFAQQITVQGVVKDQ
-16 TGTVMAKIVKGR
+16 TGETVI
-28 VIDSSDKEPIVG
+28 G
-40 ASIFVKSTKQGT
+40 ASVMEKGTTNGT
-52 ITDIE
+52 ITGIPCDI
-57 GHFSLEI
+57 SLNMS
-64 PDNVK
+64 PNGTLV
-69 TITVSFVGMTTREVA
+69 VSFVGYKTQEVQVKGQKQLQVVLSEDA
-84 ITPGE
+84 E
-89 MTIELTAESQALD
+89 MLD
-102 EVVVV
+102 EVVVIG
-107 AYGTQKKSSITGA
+107 YGTMKKSDLTGA
-120 ITQVRNEELLKRPV
+120 VSSIGNKDIKDSPV
-134 TSVTSA
+134 SNLGQAIQGKISGVQIVDA
-140 LEGSTP
+140 GKP
-146 GITVTGNYGSPGSD
+146 GDNVSIK
-160 PTVLIRGIGTVN
+160 IRGL
-172 GSTSPLYVID
+172 GSINNCDPLVVID
-182 GVPYGGNISDLN
+182 GVPTDLGLSSLN
-194 MEDIETMSILKDA
+194 MADVERLDVLKDA
-207 ASAALY
+207 SATAIY
-213 GNRASNGVILITTK
+213 GSRGANGVVMITTK
-227 KSKSERI
+227 RGTEGKGKLAVSANYS
-234 QFNFKTNQGWYE
+234 F
-246 RALPEYERTNPFQFM
+246 
-261 EVEYQNAANAF
+261 QNATN
-272 VHGGGDRTDKQAILN
+272 VPSLLN
-287 AVNSTLIPDRLY
+287 AAQYAELSNDMMVNSGRNPNPEWANPSELGAGTDWVDELLRTGVMQNYTVSYSGGNEKSHYY
-299 VNIFN
+299 VSGGFLDQSGIVKSVNYRRFTFQSNSDAQVLKWLKFSNNITFS
-304 KPDDQ
+304 
-309 LFTLDGK
+309 
-316 MAADASIID
+316 AD
-325 GYAGDLDWFDQATRK
+325 TK
-340 GYRSEYQFSGSG
+340 KSGS
-352 ATSKSDYYFS
+352 Y
-362 LSYLDE
+362 
-368 NGYMKDS
+368 
-375 GFDRLTGRM
+375 
-384 AVNIKPVK
+384 NI
-392 WLRAGMSINASHQKF
+392 
-407 QNTSNG
+407 
-413 VGDGSSSY
+413 GD
-421 SNPFYFCRYMAPIY
+421 ALKALPIY
-435 PVHSHYTETGTV
+435 PVK
-447 YDNAGTPIQVNK
+447 N
-459 GDYVLDGAGNPQWDG
+459 
-474 GSYIIYDQNGN
+474 
-485 PQEVITRNQNRDRHV
+485 
-500 IWESELND
+500 
-508 SRTIRNTL
+508 
-516 NGIGYL
+516 
-522 DLVLPYGF
+522 
-530 TATLKANVNT
+530 
-540 RNSDYYKYEN
+540 
-550 AVIGDARGTVSE
+550 E
-562 DGSISGRNGALAKTL
+562 DGSWSGPDGNSEWYGSTRNPIGPTELNKSQTDGYNFLANLTAELTFTKWLKFKSTFGYDAKFWFIDNFTPKYNWKPTPTEETSRYKSDNKSFTYLWDNYFLFDHTFAEKHRVGLMAGMSAQWNTNDYLNAQKNVFMFDNVHEMDNGEEMYAIGGNETEWALLSYMA
-577 YTYKNWTLQEQL
+577 
-589 RWNMTYNDRH
+589 R
-599 NIEVL
+599 V
-604 LGHENYSYRYDY
+604 NYSYEDRYLL
-616 TYTSKT
+616 TAT
-622 NEAFPNRYALSNFS
+622 
-636 EMASISGYK
+636 I
-645 TRYRT
+645 
-650 ESYLAR
+650 
-656 VQYGY
+656 
-661 DNRYNIEAS
+661 
-670 FRRDGSSRF
+670 RRDGSSRF